1 MAQSRSGK
9 KSTKSSGTK
18 KRTSSSKSSSSR
30 STSARSASSRSSRPS
45 GRAKRRAETPNL
57 ARSVLL
63 VGLSLLCVALVLVP
77 GQNLWRTLRSWY
89 FGVFGVMTYF
99 VGPFLL
105 YLAYLLASGYR
116 VALFAGKVSL
126 MGVLC
131 AGVPVI
137 FSKLNVEGLK
147 AGEVIKM
154 LFTRGGTYYWEGGVL
169 GAPVGATLLALFGRP
184 ASNILM
190 LLVFLLGLMFFF
202 AITPVDVVLFVDT
215 QYKKLQAKRE
225 ERAAAETAYDT
236 RLFHEEPE
244 EESVENLTEAL
255 PDANRPH
262 HPVYDVIAD
271 TSRFPKQAA
280 APVQQPARQYAQPY
294 TAPVTPVVPEAPFT
308 QQPAPQSRAGF
319 DVDLGPDAT
328 EAARVKAETHDPLE
342 PVNIGPG
349 GTFGMDPL
357 SGKTNSPLHYA
368 RPQQAAPAPAPQEDF
383 ELQLE
388 PAEEEP
394 AYTAPYTAPAS
405 YTAPSTS
412 YTAAP
417 ADSAPAPQE
426 PVDEL
431 DALINRAVSGHAP
444 YYAPQEVSAET
455 TLDLPQPTEFETPL
469 TPVPQEPQFDTPLVP
484 VEPEEDLPEPT
495 PVELPQIDMTGRVQ
509 GDTMV
514 ISPADLAAGMAAQ
527 NVAPLGEP
535 TAADASTTPAAAPM
549 PAAPVSPAVPA
560 SPAAIPTLGGSFS
573 DTGSVVSAA
582 WQSGRSVSEM
592 LDAMAS
598 QPAAPSAPA
607 VPVQAPA
614 YTAPA
619 AEPVQEETTPAQT
632 PAYTAPTTPQPAPSA
647 PAYQPAP
654 QPMTRPA
661 AETTQSSFTVPQQGE
676 AARVRVST
684 AVGNSAGAP
693 IHTPPVA
700 AKADPNAMRLPT
712 SEEQP
717 PEPYCYPSLNLF
729 NPTRPDDEAG
739 AAREMKKNADILV
752 NTLDSFGVK
761 TTMLDICRGP
771 SVTRYELQPQ
781 AGIKVSRITSLAD
794 DIALNLATAGVRIEA
809 PIPGKPAVGIEVPNK
824 IRSTVNIRS
833 VFESQN
839 YINMRS
845 PLTMALGKDIAGTAQ
860 VADLCK
866 MPHLLIAGSTG
877 SGKSVCVNSI
887 IISFLFRSGP
897 EDVKLI
903 LIDPKVVELAE
914 YNGIPHLLMP
924 VVTEPRKAA
933 GALGASVA
941 EMERRYKLF
950 AENNVRE
957 IKAYNK
963 LAAQTGMEHL
973 PYIAIV
979 IDELADLMMVAGKE
993 VEDYICRIAQKA
1005 RAAGIHLIVAT
1016 QRPSVD
1022 VITGLIKANIPSR
1035 IAFAVS
1041 SQIDSRTI
1049 LDSGGAEKLLGNG
1062 DMLFLP
1068 VGASKPVRVQGTF
1081 VTDEEIGAV
1090 LSFIKS
1096 TSTAQ
1101 YDEEMIAEM
1110 ERRAVA
1116 EKGSKKG
1123 GDDDGDAGGAL
1134 DAMFEQAVECVIEAG
1149 QASTSLL
1156 QRRCKLGYARA
1167 ARIMDQMEQEKII
1180 GPYEGAK
1187 PRAVLV
1193 TKSEWEER
1201 KLNGRYDE

>member
-1 MAQSRSGK
+1 
-9 KSTKSSGTK
+9 
-18 KRTSSSKSSSSR
+18 
-30 STSARSASSRSSRPS
+30 
-45 GRAKRRAETPNL
+45 
-57 ARSVLL
+57 
-63 VGLSLLCVALVLVP
+63 
-77 GQNLWRTLRSWY
+77 
-89 FGVFGVMTYF
+89 
-99 VGPFLL
+99 
-105 YLAYLLASGYR
+105 
-116 VALFAGKVSL
+116 
-126 MGVLC
+126 
-131 AGVPVI
+131 
-137 FSKLNVEGLK
+137 
-147 AGEVIKM
+147 
-154 LFTRGGTYYWEGGVL
+154 
-169 GAPVGATLLALFGRP
+169 
-184 ASNILM
+184 
-190 LLVFLLGLMFFF
+190 
-202 AITPVDVVLFVDT
+202 
-215 QYKKLQAKRE
+215 
-225 ERAAAETAYDT
+225 
-236 RLFHEEPE
+236 
-244 EESVENLTEAL
+244 
-255 PDANRPH
+255 
-262 HPVYDVIAD
+262 
-271 TSRFPKQAA
+271 
-280 APVQQPARQYAQPY
+280 
-294 TAPVTPVVPEAPFT
+294 
-308 QQPAPQSRAGF
+308 
-319 DVDLGPDAT
+319 
-328 EAARVKAETHDPLE
+328 
-342 PVNIGPG
+342 
-349 GTFGMDPL
+349 
-357 SGKTNSPLHYA
+357 
-368 RPQQAAPAPAPQEDF
+368 
-383 ELQLE
+383 
-388 PAEEEP
+388 
-394 AYTAPYTAPAS
+394 
-405 YTAPSTS
+405 
-412 YTAAP
+412 
-417 ADSAPAPQE
+417 
-426 PVDEL
+426 
-431 DALINRAVSGHAP
+431 
-444 YYAPQEVSAET
+444 
-455 TLDLPQPTEFETPL
+455 
-469 TPVPQEPQFDTPLVP
+469 
-484 VEPEEDLPEPT
+484 
-495 PVELPQIDMTGRVQ
+495 
-509 GDTMV
+509 
-514 ISPADLAAGMAAQ
+514 
-527 NVAPLGEP
+527 
-535 TAADASTTPAAAPM
+535 
-549 PAAPVSPAVPA
+549 
-560 SPAAIPTLGGSFS
+560 
-573 DTGSVVSAA
+573 
-582 WQSGRSVSEM
+582 
-592 LDAMAS
+592 
-598 QPAAPSAPA
+598 
-607 VPVQAPA
+607 
-614 YTAPA
+614 
-619 AEPVQEETTPAQT
+619 
-632 PAYTAPTTPQPAPSA
+632 
-647 PAYQPAP
+647 
-654 QPMTRPA
+654 
-661 AETTQSSFTVPQQGE
+661 
-676 AARVRVST
+676 
-684 AVGNSAGAP
+684 
-693 IHTPPVA
+693 
-700 AKADPNAMRLPT
+700 
-712 SEEQP
+712 
-717 PEPYCYPSLNLF
+717 
-729 NPTRPDDEAG
+729 
-739 AAREMKKNADILV
+739 KKNADILV

-824 IRSTVNIRS
+824 IRSTVNIRA

-845 PLTMALGKDIAGTAQ
+845 PLTMALGKDIAGAAQ

-887 IISFLFRSGP
+887 IISFLFRSSP

-963 LAAQTGMEHL
+963 LAAQAGLEHL

-1049 LDSGGAEKLLGNG
+1049 LDASGAEKLLGYG

-1096 TSTAQ
+1096 TSSTQ

-1123 GDDDGDAGGAL
+1123 GDDDGEAGGAL
-1134 DAMFEQAVECVIEAG
+1134 DPMFEQAVECVIDAG

-1187 PRAVLV
+1187 PRSVLV
-1193 TKSEWEER
+1193 SKAQWEER
-1201 KLNGRYDE
+1201 KLNGQYDEA

>member
-9 KSTKSSGTK
+9 SSGNK
-18 KRTSSSKSSSSR
+18 NRSSSSSKSKSRSSSSR
-30 STSARSASSRSSRPS
+30 SSTTYRASSGKSGQSSLSRSKAQASR
-45 GRAKRRAETPNL
+45 RAQRRAETPNL
-57 ARSVLL
+57 ARSILL
-63 VGLSLLCVALVLVP
+63 AGLGLLCVAMVLVP
-77 GQNLWRTLRSWY
+77 GQNMWKTLRGGL
-89 FGVFGVMTYF
+89 FGIFGVMTYL

-116 VALFAGKVSL
+116 VTLFAGKVAL
-126 MGVLC
+126 MSVLC

-137 FSKLNVEGLK
+137 FSNVSLND
-147 AGEVIKM
+147 ANPWQIIKM
-154 LFTRGGTYYWEGGVL
+154 LFSRGQTNFWEGGVW
-169 GAPVGATLLALFGRP
+169 GAPVGGTLLALFGRP
-184 ASNILM
+184 ASNVIM

-202 AITPVDVVLFVDT
+202 AITPADVVLFVNN
-215 QYKKLQAKRE
+215 QYQKLQQARQDRAE
-225 ERAAAETAYDT
+225 EETAYDT
-236 RLFHEEPE
+236 QLFAQEQEEEPI
-244 EESVENLTEAL
+244 ENLTA
-255 PDANRPH
+255 PAQDNRPH
-262 HPVYDVIAD
+262 HPAYDVIAD
-271 TSRFPKQAA
+271 TGRIPVQPAQPVQPLVQQA
-280 APVQQPARQYAQPY
+280 APVNQPAQPVQSAVPSQPAAS
-294 TAPVTPVVPEAPFT
+294 APVIPNYT
-308 QQPAPQSRAGF
+308 PAPTYAAYAAAAGYTPASYGTPAAESQPRASF
-319 DVDLGPDAT
+319 DVDLGPEAT
-328 EAARVKAETHDPLE
+328 ASAAKAAIEHDPLE
-342 PVNIGPG
+342 PVSIGPG

-357 SGKTNSPLHYA
+357 SHLSDTSHYHA
-368 RPQQAAPAPAPQEDF
+368 AAAEQQPTVQPAADEF
-383 ELQLE
+383 ELKLDD
-388 PAEEEP
+388 PAE
-394 AYTAPYTAPAS
+394 TAPEE
-405 YTAPSTS
+405 
-412 YTAAP
+412 AAG
-417 ADSAPAPQE
+417 
-426 PVDEL
+426 DEL
-431 DALINRAVSGHAP
+431 DNLISRAVSGHAP
-444 YYAPQEVSAET
+444 YYGEQDVSSET
-455 TLDLPQPTEFETPL
+455 TLDLPQESEFSVPL
-469 TPVPQEPQFDTPLVP
+469 TPQPTFDTPLVP
-484 VEPEEDLPEPT
+484 VED
-495 PVELPQIDMTGRVQ
+495 
-509 GDTMV
+509 
-514 ISPADLAAGMAAQ
+514 
-527 NVAPLGEP
+527 
-535 TAADASTTPAAAPM
+535 DASFGIPVDGEEGVFTGTTPAEEPHSAPAASAAP
-549 PAAPVSPAVPA
+549 
-560 SPAAIPTLGGSFS
+560 AIPTIGGSFS
-573 DTGSVVSAA
+573 VNEAVSDA
-582 WQSGRSVSEM
+582 WNSGRPISDV
-592 LDAMAS
+592 LN
-598 QPAAPSAPA
+598 
-607 VPVQAPA
+607 
-614 YTAPA
+614 
-619 AEPVQEETTPAQT
+619 AQ
-632 PAYTAPTTPQPAPSA
+632 PTTPVPQAAPVVPASSVAAAVSAQPQ
-647 PAYQPAP
+647 QP
-654 QPMTRPA
+654 TGT
-661 AETTQSSFTVPQQGE
+661 ESSFVVPQRGE
-676 AARVRVST
+676 AAHLQVST
-684 AVGNSAGAP
+684 SVGNSASAP
-693 IHTPPVA
+693 ISSPPSA
-700 AKADPNAMRLPT
+700 AKADPNTMNLAAMQAEPV
-712 SEEQP
+712 
-717 PEPYCYPSLNLF
+717 EPYCYPSLNLF
-729 NPTRPDDEAG
+729 NATHPDDEAG

-824 IRSTVNIRS
+824 IRSTVNIRA

-845 PLTMALGKDIAGTAQ
+845 PLTMALGKDIAGAAQ

-887 IISFLFRSGP
+887 IISFLFRSSP

-963 LAAQTGMEHL
+963 LAAQTGLEHL

-1049 LDSGGAEKLLGNG
+1049 LDASGAEKLLGNG

-1096 TSTAQ
+1096 TSSTQ

-1123 GDDDGDAGGAL
+1123 SDDDGDTGGAL
-1134 DAMFEQAVECVIEAG
+1134 DPMFEQAVECVIDAG

-1187 PRAVLV
+1187 PRTVLV
-1193 TKSEWEER
+1193 SKAQWEER
-1201 KLNGRYDE
+1201 KLNGQYDEA

>member
-9 KSTKSSGTK
+9 SSGNK
-18 KRTSSSKSSSSR
+18 NRSSSSSKSKSRSSSSRSSTTYRASSNKSGKSSSSR
-30 STSARSASSRSSRPS
+30 SKAQASR
-45 GRAKRRAETPNL
+45 RAQRRAETPNL
-57 ARSVLL
+57 ARSILL
-63 VGLSLLCVALVLVP
+63 AGLGLLCVAMVLVP
-77 GQNLWRTLRSWY
+77 GQNMWKTLRGGL
-89 FGVFGVMTYF
+89 FGIFGVMTYL

-116 VALFAGKVSL
+116 VTLFAGKVAL
-126 MGVLC
+126 MSVLC

-137 FSKLNVEGLK
+137 FSNVSLND
-147 AGEVIKM
+147 ANPWQVIKM
-154 LFTRGGTYYWEGGVL
+154 LYARGQSSFWEGGVW
-169 GAPVGATLLALFGRP
+169 GAPVGGTLLALFGRP
-184 ASNILM
+184 ASNVIM

-202 AITPVDVVLFVDT
+202 AITPADVVLFVNE
-215 QYKKLQAKRE
+215 QYQKLQQARQDRAE
-225 ERAAAETAYDT
+225 EETAYDT
-236 RLFHEEPE
+236 QLFAQEQEEEPI
-244 EESVENLTEAL
+244 ENLTA
-255 PDANRPH
+255 PVQDNRPH
-262 HPVYDVIAD
+262 HPAYDVIAD
-271 TSRFPKQAA
+271 TGRIPVQPVQ
-280 APVQQPARQYAQPY
+280 PVQQPVQQTTQVSQPVQ
-294 TAPVTPVVPEAPFT
+294 PV
-308 QQPAPQSRAGF
+308 QPAAPASQPAASAPIVPDYTPAPTYAAYAAAAGYTPASYGTPAVETQPRASF
-319 DVDLGPDAT
+319 DVDLGPEAT
-328 EAARVKAETHDPLE
+328 ASAAKAAIEHDPLE

-357 SGKTNSPLHYA
+357 SHLSDTSHYH
-368 RPQQAAPAPAPQEDF
+368 
-383 ELQLE
+383 
-388 PAEEEP
+388 
-394 AYTAPYTAPAS
+394 TAPAEQQPAAQPAADEFELKLDDPAE
-405 YTAPSTS
+405 TAPEE
-412 YTAAP
+412 AAG
-417 ADSAPAPQE
+417 
-426 PVDEL
+426 DEL
-431 DALINRAVSGHAP
+431 DSLISRAVSGHAP
-444 YYAPQEVSAET
+444 YYGEQDVSSET
-455 TLDLPQPTEFETPL
+455 TLDLPQESEFSVPL
-469 TPVPQEPQFDTPLVP
+469 TPEPTFDTPLVP
-484 VEPEEDLPEPT
+484 VEDDASFSSSADGEEDT
-495 PVELPQIDMTGRVQ
+495 FSD
-509 GDTMV
+509 D
-514 ISPADLAAGMAAQ
+514 
-527 NVAPLGEP
+527 
-535 TAADASTTPAAAPM
+535 TPAEEPHNTPTTSTAP
-549 PAAPVSPAVPA
+549 
-560 SPAAIPTLGGSFS
+560 AIPTIGGSFS
-573 DTGSVVSAA
+573 VNEAVSNA
-582 WQSGRSVSEM
+582 WNSGRPISDV
-592 LDAMAS
+592 LNAQPVAPV
-598 QPAAPSAPA
+598 QQAAPVVPAATAVAAAAISAQP
-607 VPVQAPA
+607 Q
-614 YTAPA
+614 
-619 AEPVQEETTPAQT
+619 Q
-632 PAYTAPTTPQPAPSA
+632 PTGT
-647 PAYQPAP
+647 
-654 QPMTRPA
+654 
-661 AETTQSSFTVPQQGE
+661 ESSFVVPQRGE
-676 AARVRVST
+676 AAHLQVST
-684 AVGNSAGAP
+684 SVGNSASAP
-693 IHTPPVA
+693 ISSPPSAV
-700 AKADPNAMRLPT
+700 KADPNAMNLAAMQAEPV
-712 SEEQP
+712 
-717 PEPYCYPSLNLF
+717 EPYCYPSLNLF
-729 NPTRPDDEAG
+729 NATRPDDEAG

-824 IRSTVNIRS
+824 IRSTVNIRA

-845 PLTMALGKDIAGTAQ
+845 PLTMALGKDIAGAAQ

-887 IISFLFRSGP
+887 IISFLFRSSP

-963 LAAQTGMEHL
+963 LAAQTGLEHL

-1049 LDSGGAEKLLGNG
+1049 LDASGAEKLLGNG

-1096 TSTAQ
+1096 TSSTQ

-1123 GDDDGDAGGAL
+1123 SDDDGDAGGAL
-1134 DAMFEQAVECVIEAG
+1134 DPMFEQAVECVIDAG

-1193 TKSEWEER
+1193 SKAQWEER
-1201 KLNGRYDE
+1201 KLNGQYDET

>member
-9 KSTKSSGTK
+9 SSGNK
-18 KRTSSSKSSSSR
+18 NRSSSSSKSKSRSSSSR
-30 STSARSASSRSSRPS
+30 SSTTYRASSGKSGQSSSSRSKAQASR
-45 GRAKRRAETPNL
+45 RAQRRAETPNL
-57 ARSVLL
+57 ARSILL
-63 VGLSLLCVALVLVP
+63 AGLGLLCVAMVLVP
-77 GQNLWRTLRSWY
+77 GQNMWKTLRGGL
-89 FGVFGVMTYF
+89 FGIFGVMTYL

-116 VALFAGKVSL
+116 VTLFAGKVAL
-126 MGVLC
+126 MSVLC

-137 FSKLNVEGLK
+137 FSNVSLND
-147 AGEVIKM
+147 ANPWQIIKM
-154 LFTRGGTYYWEGGVL
+154 LFARGQTNFWEGGVW
-169 GAPVGATLLALFGRP
+169 GAPVGGTLLALFGRP
-184 ASNILM
+184 ASNVIM

-202 AITPVDVVLFVDT
+202 AITPADVVLFVNN
-215 QYKKLQAKRE
+215 QYQKLQQARQDRAE
-225 ERAAAETAYDT
+225 EETAYDT
-236 RLFHEEPE
+236 QLFAQEQEEEPI
-244 EESVENLTEAL
+244 ENLTA
-255 PDANRPH
+255 PAQDNRPH
-262 HPVYDVIAD
+262 HPAYDVIAD
-271 TSRFPKQAA
+271 TGRIPVQPAQPVQPLVQQA
-280 APVQQPARQYAQPY
+280 APVNQPAQPVQSAVPSQPAAS
-294 TAPVTPVVPEAPFT
+294 APVIPNYT
-308 QQPAPQSRAGF
+308 PAPTYAAYAAAAGYTPASYGTPAAELQPRASF
-319 DVDLGPDAT
+319 DVDLGPEAT
-328 EAARVKAETHDPLE
+328 ASAAKAAIEHDPLE

-357 SGKTNSPLHYA
+357 SHLSDTSHYHA
-368 RPQQAAPAPAPQEDF
+368 ATADPQPAVQPAADEFELKLDDPAEAAP
-383 ELQLE
+383 
-388 PAEEEP
+388 EE
-394 AYTAPYTAPAS
+394 
-405 YTAPSTS
+405 
-412 YTAAP
+412 AAG
-417 ADSAPAPQE
+417 
-426 PVDEL
+426 DEL
-431 DALINRAVSGHAP
+431 DNLISRAVSGHAP
-444 YYAPQEVSAET
+444 YYGEQDVSSET
-455 TLDLPQPTEFETPL
+455 TLDLPQESEFSVPL
-469 TPVPQEPQFDTPLVP
+469 TPEPTFDTPLVP
-484 VEPEEDLPEPT
+484 VED
-495 PVELPQIDMTGRVQ
+495 
-509 GDTMV
+509 
-514 ISPADLAAGMAAQ
+514 
-527 NVAPLGEP
+527 
-535 TAADASTTPAAAPM
+535 DASFGIPVDGEEGAFTGNTPAEEPHSAPAASAAP
-549 PAAPVSPAVPA
+549 
-560 SPAAIPTLGGSFS
+560 AIPTIGGSFS
-573 DTGSVVSAA
+573 VNEAVSDA
-582 WQSGRSVSEM
+582 WNSGRPISDV
-592 LDAMAS
+592 LN
-598 QPAAPSAPA
+598 
-607 VPVQAPA
+607 
-614 YTAPA
+614 
-619 AEPVQEETTPAQT
+619 AQ
-632 PAYTAPTTPQPAPSA
+632 PTTPVPQAASVVPASSVAAAVSAQPQ
-647 PAYQPAP
+647 QP
-654 QPMTRPA
+654 TGT
-661 AETTQSSFTVPQQGE
+661 ESSFVVPQRGE
-676 AARVRVST
+676 AAHLQVST
-684 AVGNSAGAP
+684 SVGNSASAP
-693 IHTPPVA
+693 ISSPPSA
-700 AKADPNAMRLPT
+700 AKADPNTMNLAAMQAEPV
-712 SEEQP
+712 
-717 PEPYCYPSLNLF
+717 EPYCYPSLNLF
-729 NPTRPDDEAG
+729 NATHPDDEAG

-824 IRSTVNIRS
+824 IRSTVNIRA

-845 PLTMALGKDIAGTAQ
+845 PLTMALGKDIAGAAQ

-887 IISFLFRSGP
+887 IISFLFRSSP

-963 LAAQTGMEHL
+963 LAAQTGLEHL

-1049 LDSGGAEKLLGNG
+1049 LDASGAEKLLGNG

-1096 TSTAQ
+1096 TSSTQ

-1123 GDDDGDAGGAL
+1123 SDDDGDTGGAL
-1134 DAMFEQAVECVIEAG
+1134 DPMFEQAVECVIDAG

-1187 PRAVLV
+1187 PRTVLV
-1193 TKSEWEER
+1193 SKAQWEER
-1201 KLNGRYDE
+1201 KLNGQYDEA

>member
-9 KSTKSSGTK
+9 SSGNK
-18 KRTSSSKSSSSR
+18 NRSSSSSKSKSRSSSSR
-30 STSARSASSRSSRPS
+30 SSTTYRASSGKSGQSSSSRSKAQASR
-45 GRAKRRAETPNL
+45 RAQRRAETPNL
-57 ARSVLL
+57 ARSILL
-63 VGLSLLCVALVLVP
+63 AGLGLLCVAMVLVP
-77 GQNLWRTLRSWY
+77 GQNMWKTLRGGL
-89 FGVFGVMTYF
+89 FGIFGVMTYL

-116 VALFAGKVSL
+116 VTLFAGKVAL
-126 MGVLC
+126 MSVLC

-137 FSKLNVEGLK
+137 FSNVSLND
-147 AGEVIKM
+147 ANPWQIIKM
-154 LFTRGGTYYWEGGVL
+154 LFARGQTNFWEGGVW
-169 GAPVGATLLALFGRP
+169 GAPVGGTLLALFGRP
-184 ASNILM
+184 ASNVIM

-202 AITPVDVVLFVDT
+202 AITPADVVLFVNN
-215 QYKKLQAKRE
+215 QYQKLQQARQDRAE
-225 ERAAAETAYDT
+225 EETAYDT
-236 RLFHEEPE
+236 QLFAQEQEEEPI
-244 EESVENLTEAL
+244 ENLTA
-255 PDANRPH
+255 PAQDNRPH
-262 HPVYDVIAD
+262 HPAYDVIAD
-271 TSRFPKQAA
+271 TGRIPVQPAQPVQPLVQQA
-280 APVQQPARQYAQPY
+280 APVNQPAQPVQPAIPSQPAAS
-294 TAPVTPVVPEAPFT
+294 APVIPNYT
-308 QQPAPQSRAGF
+308 PAPTYAAYAAAAGYTPASYGTPAAESQPRASF
-319 DVDLGPDAT
+319 DVDLGPEAT
-328 EAARVKAETHDPLE
+328 ASAAKAAIEHDPLE
-342 PVNIGPG
+342 PVSIGPG

-357 SGKTNSPLHYA
+357 SHLSDTSHYHA
-368 RPQQAAPAPAPQEDF
+368 ATADPQPAVQPAADEFELKLDDPAKAAP
-383 ELQLE
+383 
-388 PAEEEP
+388 EE
-394 AYTAPYTAPAS
+394 
-405 YTAPSTS
+405 
-412 YTAAP
+412 AAG
-417 ADSAPAPQE
+417 
-426 PVDEL
+426 DEL
-431 DALINRAVSGHAP
+431 DNLISRAVSGHAP
-444 YYAPQEVSAET
+444 YYGEQDVSSET
-455 TLDLPQPTEFETPL
+455 TLDLPQESEFSVPL
-469 TPVPQEPQFDTPLVP
+469 TPEPTFDTPLVP
-484 VEPEEDLPEPT
+484 VED
-495 PVELPQIDMTGRVQ
+495 
-509 GDTMV
+509 
-514 ISPADLAAGMAAQ
+514 
-527 NVAPLGEP
+527 
-535 TAADASTTPAAAPM
+535 DASFGIPVDGEEGVFTGTTPAEEPHSAPAASAAP
-549 PAAPVSPAVPA
+549 
-560 SPAAIPTLGGSFS
+560 AIPTIGGSFS
-573 DTGSVVSAA
+573 VNEAVSDA
-582 WQSGRSVSEM
+582 WNSGRPISDV
-592 LDAMAS
+592 LN
-598 QPAAPSAPA
+598 
-607 VPVQAPA
+607 
-614 YTAPA
+614 
-619 AEPVQEETTPAQT
+619 AQ
-632 PAYTAPTTPQPAPSA
+632 PTTPVPQAAPVVPASSVAAAVSAQPQ
-647 PAYQPAP
+647 QP
-654 QPMTRPA
+654 TGT
-661 AETTQSSFTVPQQGE
+661 ESSFVVPQRGE
-676 AARVRVST
+676 AAHLQVST
-684 AVGNSAGAP
+684 SVGNSASAP
-693 IHTPPVA
+693 ISSPPSA
-700 AKADPNAMRLPT
+700 AKADPNTMNLAAMQAEPV
-712 SEEQP
+712 
-717 PEPYCYPSLNLF
+717 EPYCYPSLNLF
-729 NPTRPDDEAG
+729 NATHPDDEAG

-824 IRSTVNIRS
+824 IRSTVNIRA

-845 PLTMALGKDIAGTAQ
+845 PLTMALGKDIAGAAQ

-887 IISFLFRSGP
+887 IISFLFRSSP

-963 LAAQTGMEHL
+963 LAAQTGLEHL

-1049 LDSGGAEKLLGNG
+1049 LDASGAEKLLGNG

-1096 TSTAQ
+1096 TSSTQ

-1123 GDDDGDAGGAL
+1123 SDDDGDTGGAL
-1134 DAMFEQAVECVIEAG
+1134 DPMFEQAVECVIDAG

-1187 PRAVLV
+1187 PRTVLV
-1193 TKSEWEER
+1193 SKAQWEER
-1201 KLNGRYDE
+1201 KLNGQYDES

>member
-9 KSTKSSGTK
+9 SSGNK
-18 KRTSSSKSSSSR
+18 NRSSSSSKSKSRSSSSR
-30 STSARSASSRSSRPS
+30 SSTTYRASSGKSGQSSSSRSKAQASR
-45 GRAKRRAETPNL
+45 RAQRRAETPNL
-57 ARSVLL
+57 ARSILL
-63 VGLSLLCVALVLVP
+63 AGLGLLCVAMVLVP
-77 GQNLWRTLRSWY
+77 GQNMWKTLRGGL
-89 FGVFGVMTYF
+89 FGIFGVMTYL

-116 VALFAGKVSL
+116 VTLFAGKVAL
-126 MGVLC
+126 MSVLC

-137 FSKLNVEGLK
+137 FSNVSLND
-147 AGEVIKM
+147 ANPWQIIKM
-154 LFTRGGTYYWEGGVL
+154 LFARGQTNFWEGGVW
-169 GAPVGATLLALFGRP
+169 GAPVGGTLLALFGRP
-184 ASNILM
+184 ASNVIM

-202 AITPVDVVLFVDT
+202 AITPADVVLFVNN
-215 QYKKLQAKRE
+215 QYQKLQQARQDRAE
-225 ERAAAETAYDT
+225 EETAYDT
-236 RLFHEEPE
+236 QLFAQEQEEEPI
-244 EESVENLTEAL
+244 ENLTA
-255 PDANRPH
+255 PAQDNRPH
-262 HPVYDVIAD
+262 HPAYDVIAD
-271 TSRFPKQAA
+271 TGRIPVQPAQPVQPLVQQA
-280 APVQQPARQYAQPY
+280 APVNQPTQPVQSAVPSQPAAS
-294 TAPVTPVVPEAPFT
+294 APVIPNYT
-308 QQPAPQSRAGF
+308 PAPTYAAYAAAAGYTPASYGTPAEESKPRASF
-319 DVDLGPDAT
+319 DVDLGPEAT
-328 EAARVKAETHDPLE
+328 ASAAKAAIEHDPLE

-357 SGKTNSPLHYA
+357 SHLSDTSHYHA
-368 RPQQAAPAPAPQEDF
+368 ATADPQPAVQPAADEF
-383 ELQLE
+383 ELKLDD
-388 PAEEEP
+388 PAEVAPEE
-394 AYTAPYTAPAS
+394 
-405 YTAPSTS
+405 
-412 YTAAP
+412 AAG
-417 ADSAPAPQE
+417 
-426 PVDEL
+426 DEL
-431 DALINRAVSGHAP
+431 DNLISRAVSGHAP
-444 YYAPQEVSAET
+444 YYGEQDVSSET
-455 TLDLPQPTEFETPL
+455 TLDLAQESEFSVPL
-469 TPVPQEPQFDTPLVP
+469 TPEPTFDTPLVP
-484 VEPEEDLPEPT
+484 VED
-495 PVELPQIDMTGRVQ
+495 
-509 GDTMV
+509 
-514 ISPADLAAGMAAQ
+514 
-527 NVAPLGEP
+527 
-535 TAADASTTPAAAPM
+535 DASFGIPVDGEEGAFTGNTPAKEPHSAPAASAAP
-549 PAAPVSPAVPA
+549 
-560 SPAAIPTLGGSFS
+560 AIPTIGGSFS
-573 DTGSVVSAA
+573 VNEAVSNAWNSGRPISDVLNAQPATPVPQAAPVVPASSVAAAVSA
-582 WQSGRSVSEM
+582 
-592 LDAMAS
+592 
-598 QPAAPSAPA
+598 QP
-607 VPVQAPA
+607 Q
-614 YTAPA
+614 
-619 AEPVQEETTPAQT
+619 Q
-632 PAYTAPTTPQPAPSA
+632 PTGT
-647 PAYQPAP
+647 
-654 QPMTRPA
+654 
-661 AETTQSSFTVPQQGE
+661 ESSFVVPQRGE
-676 AARVRVST
+676 AAHLQVST
-684 AVGNSAGAP
+684 SVGNSASAP
-693 IHTPPVA
+693 ISSPPSV
-700 AKADPNAMRLPT
+700 AKADPNTMNLAAMQAEPV
-712 SEEQP
+712 
-717 PEPYCYPSLNLF
+717 EPYCYPSLNLF
-729 NPTRPDDEAG
+729 NATRPDDEAG

-761 TTMLDICRGP
+761 TTMLDICGGP

-824 IRSTVNIRS
+824 IRSTVNIRA

-845 PLTMALGKDIAGTAQ
+845 PLTMALGKDIAGAAQ

-887 IISFLFRSGP
+887 IISFLFRSSP

-963 LAAQTGMEHL
+963 LAAQTGLEHL

-1005 RAAGIHLIVAT
+1005 RAAGIHLIVTT

-1049 LDSGGAEKLLGNG
+1049 LDASGAEKLLGNG

-1096 TSTAQ
+1096 TSSTQ

-1123 GDDDGDAGGAL
+1123 SDDDGDTGGAL
-1134 DAMFEQAVECVIEAG
+1134 DPMFEQAVECVIDAG

-1187 PRAVLV
+1187 PRTVLV
-1193 TKSEWEER
+1193 SKAQWEER
-1201 KLNGRYDE
+1201 KLNGQYDEA

>member
-9 KSTKSSGTK
+9 SSGNK
-18 KRTSSSKSSSSR
+18 NRSSSSSKSKSRSSSSR
-30 STSARSASSRSSRPS
+30 SSTTYRASSGKSGQSSSSRSKAQASR
-45 GRAKRRAETPNL
+45 RAQRRAETPNL
-57 ARSVLL
+57 ARSILL
-63 VGLSLLCVALVLVP
+63 AGLGLLCVAMVLVP
-77 GQNLWRTLRSWY
+77 GQNMWKTLRGGL
-89 FGVFGVMTYF
+89 FGIFGVMTYL

-116 VALFAGKVSL
+116 VTLFAGKVAL
-126 MGVLC
+126 MSVLC

-137 FSKLNVEGLK
+137 FSNVSLND
-147 AGEVIKM
+147 ANPWQIIKM
-154 LFTRGGTYYWEGGVL
+154 LFARGQTNFWEGGVW
-169 GAPVGATLLALFGRP
+169 GAPVGGTLLALFGRP
-184 ASNILM
+184 ASNVIM

-202 AITPVDVVLFVDT
+202 AITPADVVLFVNN
-215 QYKKLQAKRE
+215 QYQKLQQARQDRAE
-225 ERAAAETAYDT
+225 EETAYDT
-236 RLFHEEPE
+236 QLFAQEQEEEPI
-244 EESVENLTEAL
+244 ENLTA
-255 PDANRPH
+255 PAQDNRPH
-262 HPVYDVIAD
+262 HPAYDVIAD
-271 TSRFPKQAA
+271 TGRIPVQPAQPVQPLVQQA
-280 APVQQPARQYAQPY
+280 APVNQPAQPVQPAIPSQPAAS
-294 TAPVTPVVPEAPFT
+294 APVIPNYT
-308 QQPAPQSRAGF
+308 PAPTYAAYAAAAGYTPASYGTPAAESQPRASF
-319 DVDLGPDAT
+319 DVDLGPEAT
-328 EAARVKAETHDPLE
+328 ASAAKAAIEHDPLE

-357 SGKTNSPLHYA
+357 SHLSDTSHYHA
-368 RPQQAAPAPAPQEDF
+368 ATADPQPAVQPAADEFELKLDDPAEAAP
-383 ELQLE
+383 
-388 PAEEEP
+388 EE
-394 AYTAPYTAPAS
+394 
-405 YTAPSTS
+405 
-412 YTAAP
+412 AAG
-417 ADSAPAPQE
+417 
-426 PVDEL
+426 DEL
-431 DALINRAVSGHAP
+431 DNLISRAVSGHAP
-444 YYAPQEVSAET
+444 YYGEQDVSSET
-455 TLDLPQPTEFETPL
+455 TLDLPQESEFSVPL
-469 TPVPQEPQFDTPLVP
+469 TPEPTFDTPLVP
-484 VEPEEDLPEPT
+484 VED
-495 PVELPQIDMTGRVQ
+495 
-509 GDTMV
+509 
-514 ISPADLAAGMAAQ
+514 
-527 NVAPLGEP
+527 
-535 TAADASTTPAAAPM
+535 DASFGIPVDGEEGAFTGTTPAEEPHSAPATSAAHT
-549 PAAPVSPAVPA
+549 
-560 SPAAIPTLGGSFS
+560 IPTIGGSFS
-573 DTGSVVSAA
+573 VNEAVSDAWNSGRPISDVLNAQPATPVPQAAPVVPASSVAAAVSA
-582 WQSGRSVSEM
+582 
-592 LDAMAS
+592 
-598 QPAAPSAPA
+598 QP
-607 VPVQAPA
+607 Q
-614 YTAPA
+614 
-619 AEPVQEETTPAQT
+619 Q
-632 PAYTAPTTPQPAPSA
+632 PTGT
-647 PAYQPAP
+647 
-654 QPMTRPA
+654 
-661 AETTQSSFTVPQQGE
+661 ESSFVVPQRGE
-676 AARVRVST
+676 AAHLQVST
-684 AVGNSAGAP
+684 SVGNSASAP
-693 IHTPPVA
+693 ISSPPSA
-700 AKADPNAMRLPT
+700 AKADPNTMNLAAMQAEPV
-712 SEEQP
+712 
-717 PEPYCYPSLNLF
+717 EPYCYPSLNLF
-729 NPTRPDDEAG
+729 NATRPDDEAG

-824 IRSTVNIRS
+824 IRSTVNIRA

-845 PLTMALGKDIAGTAQ
+845 PLTMALGKDIAGAAQ

-887 IISFLFRSGP
+887 IISFLFRSSP

-963 LAAQTGMEHL
+963 LAAQTGLEHL

-1049 LDSGGAEKLLGNG
+1049 LDASGAEKLLGNG

-1096 TSTAQ
+1096 TSSTQ

-1123 GDDDGDAGGAL
+1123 SDDDGDTGGAL
-1134 DAMFEQAVECVIEAG
+1134 DPMFEQAVECVIDAG

-1187 PRAVLV
+1187 PRTVLV
-1193 TKSEWEER
+1193 SKAQWEER
-1201 KLNGRYDE
+1201 KLNGQYDEA

>member
-9 KSTKSSGTK
+9 SSGNK
-18 KRTSSSKSSSSR
+18 NRSSSSSKSKSRSSSSR
-30 STSARSASSRSSRPS
+30 SSTTYRASSGKSGQSSSSRSKAQASR
-45 GRAKRRAETPNL
+45 RAQRRAETPNL
-57 ARSVLL
+57 ARSILL
-63 VGLSLLCVALVLVP
+63 AGLGLLCVAMVLVP
-77 GQNLWRTLRSWY
+77 GQNMWKTLRGGL
-89 FGVFGVMTYF
+89 FGIFGVMTYL

-116 VALFAGKVSL
+116 VTLFAGKVAL
-126 MGVLC
+126 MSVLC

-137 FSKLNVEGLK
+137 FSNVSLND
-147 AGEVIKM
+147 ANPWQIIKM
-154 LFTRGGTYYWEGGVL
+154 LFARGQTTFWEGGVW
-169 GAPVGATLLALFGRP
+169 GAPVGGTLLALFGRP
-184 ASNILM
+184 ASNVIM

-202 AITPVDVVLFVDT
+202 AITPADVVLFVNN
-215 QYKKLQAKRE
+215 QYQKLQQARQDRAE
-225 ERAAAETAYDT
+225 EETAYDT
-236 RLFHEEPE
+236 QLFAQEQEEEPI
-244 EESVENLTEAL
+244 ENLTA
-255 PDANRPH
+255 PAQDNRPH
-262 HPVYDVIAD
+262 HPAYDVIAD
-271 TSRFPKQAA
+271 TGRIPVQPAQPVQPLVQQA
-280 APVQQPARQYAQPY
+280 APVNQPTQPVQSAIPSQPAAS
-294 TAPVTPVVPEAPFT
+294 APVIPNYT
-308 QQPAPQSRAGF
+308 PAPTYAAYAAAAGYTPASYGTPAAESQPRASF
-319 DVDLGPDAT
+319 DVDLGPEAT
-328 EAARVKAETHDPLE
+328 ASAAKAAIEHDPLE

-357 SGKTNSPLHYA
+357 SHLSDTSHYHA
-368 RPQQAAPAPAPQEDF
+368 ATADPQPAVQPAADEFELKLDDPAEAAP
-383 ELQLE
+383 
-388 PAEEEP
+388 EE
-394 AYTAPYTAPAS
+394 
-405 YTAPSTS
+405 
-412 YTAAP
+412 AAG
-417 ADSAPAPQE
+417 
-426 PVDEL
+426 DEL
-431 DALINRAVSGHAP
+431 DNLISRAVSGHAP
-444 YYAPQEVSAET
+444 YYGEQDVSSET
-455 TLDLPQPTEFETPL
+455 TLDLPQESEFSVPL
-469 TPVPQEPQFDTPLVP
+469 TPEPTFDTPLVP
-484 VEPEEDLPEPT
+484 VEDDNSFGIPVDGEEGAF
-495 PVELPQIDMTGRVQ
+495 TG
-509 GDTMV
+509 
-514 ISPADLAAGMAAQ
+514 
-527 NVAPLGEP
+527 N
-535 TAADASTTPAAAPM
+535 TPAEEPHSAPAASAAP
-549 PAAPVSPAVPA
+549 
-560 SPAAIPTLGGSFS
+560 AIPTIGGSFS
-573 DTGSVVSAA
+573 VNEAVSDAWNSGRPISDVLNAQPATPVPQAAPVVPASSVAAAVSA
-582 WQSGRSVSEM
+582 
-592 LDAMAS
+592 
-598 QPAAPSAPA
+598 QP
-607 VPVQAPA
+607 Q
-614 YTAPA
+614 
-619 AEPVQEETTPAQT
+619 Q
-632 PAYTAPTTPQPAPSA
+632 PTGT
-647 PAYQPAP
+647 
-654 QPMTRPA
+654 
-661 AETTQSSFTVPQQGE
+661 ESSFVVPQRGE
-676 AARVRVST
+676 AAHLQVGTS
-684 AVGNSAGAP
+684 VGNSASAP
-693 IHTPPVA
+693 ISSPPSA
-700 AKADPNAMRLPT
+700 AKADPNTMNLAAMQAEPV
-712 SEEQP
+712 
-717 PEPYCYPSLNLF
+717 EPYCYPSLNLF
-729 NPTRPDDEAG
+729 NATRPDDEAG

-824 IRSTVNIRS
+824 IRSTVNIRA

-845 PLTMALGKDIAGTAQ
+845 PLTMALGKDIAGAAQ

-887 IISFLFRSGP
+887 IISFLFRSSP

-963 LAAQTGMEHL
+963 LAAQTGLEHL

-1049 LDSGGAEKLLGNG
+1049 LDASGAEKLLGNG

-1096 TSTAQ
+1096 TSSTQ

-1123 GDDDGDAGGAL
+1123 SDDDGDTGGAL
-1134 DAMFEQAVECVIEAG
+1134 DPMFEQAVECVIDAG

-1187 PRAVLV
+1187 PRTVLV
-1193 TKSEWEER
+1193 SKAQWEER
-1201 KLNGRYDE
+1201 KLNGQYDEA

>member
-9 KSTKSSGTK
+9 SSGNK
-18 KRTSSSKSSSSR
+18 NRSSSSSKSKSRSSSSR
-30 STSARSASSRSSRPS
+30 SSTTYRASSGKSGQSSSSRSKAQASR
-45 GRAKRRAETPNL
+45 RAQRRAETPNL
-57 ARSVLL
+57 ARSILL
-63 VGLSLLCVALVLVP
+63 AGLGLLCVAMVLVP
-77 GQNLWRTLRSWY
+77 GQNMWKTLRGGL
-89 FGVFGVMTYF
+89 FGIFGVMTYL

-116 VALFAGKVSL
+116 VTLFAGKVAL
-126 MGVLC
+126 MSVLC

-137 FSKLNVEGLK
+137 FSNVSLND
-147 AGEVIKM
+147 ANPWQIIKM
-154 LFTRGGTYYWEGGVL
+154 LFARGQTNFWEGGVW
-169 GAPVGATLLALFGRP
+169 GAPVGGTLLALFGRP
-184 ASNILM
+184 ASNVIM

-202 AITPVDVVLFVDT
+202 AITPADVVLFVNN
-215 QYKKLQAKRE
+215 QYQKLQQARQDRAE
-225 ERAAAETAYDT
+225 EETAYDT
-236 RLFHEEPE
+236 QLFAQEQEEEPI
-244 EESVENLTEAL
+244 ENLTA
-255 PDANRPH
+255 PVQDNRPH
-262 HPVYDVIAD
+262 HPAYDVIAD
-271 TSRFPKQAA
+271 TGRIPVQPAQPVQPLVQQA
-280 APVQQPARQYAQPY
+280 APVNQPAQPVQPAIPSQPAAS
-294 TAPVTPVVPEAPFT
+294 APVIPNYT
-308 QQPAPQSRAGF
+308 PAPTYAAYAAAAGYTPASYGTPAAESQPRASF
-319 DVDLGPDAT
+319 DVDLGPEAT
-328 EAARVKAETHDPLE
+328 ASAAKAAIEHDPLE

-357 SGKTNSPLHYA
+357 SHLSDTSHYHA
-368 RPQQAAPAPAPQEDF
+368 ATADPQPAVQPVADEFELKLDDPAEAAP
-383 ELQLE
+383 
-388 PAEEEP
+388 EE
-394 AYTAPYTAPAS
+394 
-405 YTAPSTS
+405 
-412 YTAAP
+412 AAG
-417 ADSAPAPQE
+417 
-426 PVDEL
+426 DEL
-431 DALINRAVSGHAP
+431 DNLISRAVSGHAP
-444 YYAPQEVSAET
+444 YYGEQDVSSET
-455 TLDLPQPTEFETPL
+455 TLDLPQESEFSVPL
-469 TPVPQEPQFDTPLVP
+469 TPEPTFDTPLVP
-484 VEPEEDLPEPT
+484 VED
-495 PVELPQIDMTGRVQ
+495 
-509 GDTMV
+509 
-514 ISPADLAAGMAAQ
+514 
-527 NVAPLGEP
+527 
-535 TAADASTTPAAAPM
+535 DASFGIPVDGEEGAFTGNTPAKEPHSAPAASAAP
-549 PAAPVSPAVPA
+549 
-560 SPAAIPTLGGSFS
+560 AIPTIGGSFS
-573 DTGSVVSAA
+573 VNEAVSDAWNSGRPISDVLNAQPATPVPQAAPVVPASSVAAAVSA
-582 WQSGRSVSEM
+582 
-592 LDAMAS
+592 
-598 QPAAPSAPA
+598 QP
-607 VPVQAPA
+607 Q
-614 YTAPA
+614 
-619 AEPVQEETTPAQT
+619 Q
-632 PAYTAPTTPQPAPSA
+632 PTGT
-647 PAYQPAP
+647 
-654 QPMTRPA
+654 
-661 AETTQSSFTVPQQGE
+661 ESSFVVPQRGE
-676 AARVRVST
+676 AAHLQVST
-684 AVGNSAGAP
+684 SVGNSASAP
-693 IHTPPVA
+693 ISSPPSA
-700 AKADPNAMRLPT
+700 AKADPNTMNLAAMQAEPV
-712 SEEQP
+712 
-717 PEPYCYPSLNLF
+717 EPYCYPSLNLF
-729 NPTRPDDEAG
+729 NATRPDDEAG

-824 IRSTVNIRS
+824 IRSTVNIRA

-845 PLTMALGKDIAGTAQ
+845 PLTMALGKDIAGAAQ

-887 IISFLFRSGP
+887 IISFLFRSSP

-963 LAAQTGMEHL
+963 LAAQTGLEHL

-1049 LDSGGAEKLLGNG
+1049 LDASGAEKLLGNG

-1096 TSTAQ
+1096 TSSTQ

-1123 GDDDGDAGGAL
+1123 SDDDGDTGGAL
-1134 DAMFEQAVECVIEAG
+1134 DPMFEQAVECVIDAG

-1187 PRAVLV
+1187 PRTVLV
-1193 TKSEWEER
+1193 SKAQWEER
-1201 KLNGRYDE
+1201 KLNGQYDEA

>member
-9 KSTKSSGTK
+9 KSTKNSSGK
-18 KRTSSSKSSSSR
+18 KSTASSR
-30 STSARSASSRSSRPS
+30 GAGRSSTGRSASARSGAASRSRQPSR
-45 GRAKRRAETPNL
+45 RAQRRAETPNL
-57 ARSVLL
+57 ARSILL
-63 VGLSLLCVALVLVP
+63 VGLGLLCVALVLVP

-89 FGVFGVMTYF
+89 FGVFGITTYL

-105 YLAYLLASGYR
+105 YLAYLLATGYR
-116 VALFAGKVSL
+116 VALFTGKVSL

-131 AGVPVI
+131 ASVPVI
-137 FSKLNVEGLK
+137 FSNLNIENLK
-147 AGEVIKM
+147 VGEIVKM
-154 LFTRGGTYYWEGGVL
+154 LFTRGGTYFWEGGVL
-169 GAPVGATLLALFGRP
+169 GAPIGATLLALFGRP
-184 ASNILM
+184 ASNIIM
-190 LLVFLLGLMFFF
+190 LLIFLLGLMFFF
-202 AITPVDVVLFVDT
+202 AITPADVVLFVDG
-215 QYKKLQAKRE
+215 QYKTLQAKRE

-236 RLFHEEPE
+236 RLFDQEPE
-244 EESVENLTEAL
+244 EESVENLTGAL
-255 PDANRPH
+255 PDSSRPH

-271 TSRFPKQAA
+271 TSRFPKQTPPAPQQQAA
-280 APVQQPARQYAQPY
+280 YTPPVAPA
-294 TAPVTPVVPEAPFT
+294 VPEAPFAAK
-308 QQPAPQSRAGF
+308 PAAQTHASF
-319 DVDLGPDAT
+319 DVDLGPGAG
-328 EAARVKAETHDPLE
+328 ENARQKAVSADPLE
-342 PVNIGPG
+342 PVSIGPG

-357 SGKTNSPLHYA
+357 SNRANSTLRHTQ
-368 RPQQAAPAPAPQEDF
+368 PQPAPAPKEDF
-383 ELQLE
+383 ELQLQPSSE
-388 PAEEEP
+388 PA
-394 AYTAPYTAPAS
+394 APVYSTPLTPVTPAPAAQAS
-405 YTAPSTS
+405 
-412 YTAAP
+412 
-417 ADSAPAPQE
+417 PAPQ
-426 PVDEL
+426 DEL

-444 YYAPQEVSAET
+444 YYTPQEVSAET

-469 TPVPQEPQFDTPLVP
+469 TPVPQEPKFDTPLIP
-484 VEPEEDLPEPT
+484 VEDEPEPI
-495 PVELPQIDMTGRVQ
+495 PVELPQLDMTGRVQ

-514 ISPADLAAGMAAQ
+514 LSPSDLAAQMAADA
-527 NVAPLGEP
+527 APLG
-535 TAADASTTPAAAPM
+535 TPAAPE
-549 PAAPVSPAVPA
+549 VPAVSAP
-560 SPAAIPTLGGSFS
+560 IPTLGGSFS
-573 DTGSVVSAA
+573 DTGSAVSAA

-592 LDAMAS
+592 LDDMLAET
-598 QPAAPSAPA
+598 PAAPAQPVVEAP
-607 VPVQAPA
+607 
-614 YTAPA
+614 APA
-619 AEPVQEETTPAQT
+619 ADP
-632 PAYTAPTTPQPAPSA
+632 YTAA
-647 PAYQPAP
+647 PAAPA
-654 QPMTRPA
+654 MTRPA
-661 AETTQSSFTVPQQGE
+661 AETTQSSFTVPRQGE
-676 AARVRVST
+676 AARVQVST

-693 IHTPPVA
+693 IHTPPCA
-700 AKADPNAMRLPT
+700 AKADPNTMRLPT

-729 NPTRPDDEAG
+729 NATRPDDEAG

-824 IRSTVNIRS
+824 IRSTVNIRA
-833 VFESQN
+833 VFESQK

-1123 GDDDGDAGGAL
+1123 GDDDGDGGGAL

-1193 TKSEWEER
+1193 TKAEWEER
-1201 KLNGRYDE
+1201 KLNGQYDG

>member
-9 KSTKSSGTK
+9 SSGNK
-18 KRTSSSKSSSSR
+18 NRSSSSSKSKSRSSSSR
-30 STSARSASSRSSRPS
+30 SSTTYRASSGKSGQSSSSRSKAQASR
-45 GRAKRRAETPNL
+45 RAQRRAETPNL
-57 ARSVLL
+57 ARSILL
-63 VGLSLLCVALVLVP
+63 AGLGLLCVAMVLVP
-77 GQNLWRTLRSWY
+77 GQNMWKALRGGL
-89 FGVFGVMTYF
+89 FGIFGVMTYL

-116 VALFAGKVSL
+116 VTLFAGKVTL
-126 MGVLC
+126 MSVLC

-137 FSKLNVEGLK
+137 FSNVTLND
-147 AGEVIKM
+147 ANPWQIIKM
-154 LFTRGGTYYWEGGVL
+154 LFARGQTNFWEGGVW
-169 GAPVGATLLALFGRP
+169 GAPVGGTLLALFGRP
-184 ASNILM
+184 ASNVIM

-202 AITPVDVVLFVDT
+202 AITPADVVLFVNN
-215 QYKKLQAKRE
+215 QYQKLQQARQDRAE
-225 ERAAAETAYDT
+225 EETAYDT
-236 RLFHEEPE
+236 QLFAQEQEEEPI
-244 EESVENLTEAL
+244 ENLTA
-255 PDANRPH
+255 PAQDNRPH
-262 HPVYDVIAD
+262 HPAYDVIAD
-271 TSRFPKQAA
+271 TGRIPVQPAQPVQPLVQQA
-280 APVQQPARQYAQPY
+280 APVNQPAQPVQSAVPSQPAAS
-294 TAPVTPVVPEAPFT
+294 APVIPNYT
-308 QQPAPQSRAGF
+308 PAPTYAAYAAAAGYTPASYGTPAAESQPRASF
-319 DVDLGPDAT
+319 DVDLGPEAT
-328 EAARVKAETHDPLE
+328 ASAAKAAIEHDPLE
-342 PVNIGPG
+342 PISIGPG

-357 SGKTNSPLHYA
+357 SHLSDTSHYHA
-368 RPQQAAPAPAPQEDF
+368 ATADPQPAVQPAADEF
-383 ELQLE
+383 ELKLDD
-388 PAEEEP
+388 PAKATPEE
-394 AYTAPYTAPAS
+394 
-405 YTAPSTS
+405 
-412 YTAAP
+412 AAG
-417 ADSAPAPQE
+417 
-426 PVDEL
+426 DEL
-431 DALINRAVSGHAP
+431 DNLISRAVSGHAP
-444 YYAPQEVSAET
+444 YYGEQDVSSET
-455 TLDLPQPTEFETPL
+455 TLDLPQESEFSVPL
-469 TPVPQEPQFDTPLVP
+469 TPEPTFDTPLVP
-484 VEPEEDLPEPT
+484 VEDDASFGIPVDGEEDAFTGTAPAEEPH
-495 PVELPQIDMTGRVQ
+495 
-509 GDTMV
+509 
-514 ISPADLAAGMAAQ
+514 S
-527 NVAPLGEP
+527 
-535 TAADASTTPAAAPM
+535 TPAASAAPAIPTIGGSFSVNEAVSDAWNSGRPISDVLNAQ
-549 PAAPVSPAVPA
+549 PAAPVPQAAPVVPA
-560 SPAAIPTLGGSFS
+560 SSVAAA
-573 DTGSVVSAA
+573 VSA
-582 WQSGRSVSEM
+582 
-592 LDAMAS
+592 
-598 QPAAPSAPA
+598 QP
-607 VPVQAPA
+607 Q
-614 YTAPA
+614 
-619 AEPVQEETTPAQT
+619 Q
-632 PAYTAPTTPQPAPSA
+632 PTGT
-647 PAYQPAP
+647 
-654 QPMTRPA
+654 
-661 AETTQSSFTVPQQGE
+661 ESSFVVPQRGE
-676 AARVRVST
+676 AAHLQVST
-684 AVGNSAGAP
+684 SVGNSASAP
-693 IHTPPVA
+693 ISSPPSA
-700 AKADPNAMRLPT
+700 AKADPNTMNLAAMQAEPV
-712 SEEQP
+712 
-717 PEPYCYPSLNLF
+717 EPYCYPSLNLF
-729 NPTRPDDEAG
+729 NATRPDDEAG

-824 IRSTVNIRS
+824 IRSTVNIRA

-845 PLTMALGKDIAGTAQ
+845 PLTMALGKDIAGAAQ

-887 IISFLFRSGP
+887 IISFLFRSSP

-963 LAAQTGMEHL
+963 LAAQTGLEHL

-1049 LDSGGAEKLLGNG
+1049 LDASGAEKLLGNG

-1096 TSTAQ
+1096 TSSTQ

-1123 GDDDGDAGGAL
+1123 SDDDGDTGGAL
-1134 DAMFEQAVECVIEAG
+1134 DPMFEQAVECVIDAG

-1187 PRAVLV
+1187 PRTVLV
-1193 TKSEWEER
+1193 SKAQWEER
-1201 KLNGRYDE
+1201 KLNGQYDEA

>member
-9 KSTKSSGTK
+9 SSGNK
-18 KRTSSSKSSSSR
+18 NRSSSSSKSKSRSSSSR
-30 STSARSASSRSSRPS
+30 SSTTYRASSGKSGQSSSSRSKAQASR
-45 GRAKRRAETPNL
+45 RAQRRAETPNL
-57 ARSVLL
+57 ARSILL
-63 VGLSLLCVALVLVP
+63 AGLGLLCVAMVLVP
-77 GQNLWRTLRSWY
+77 GQNMWKTLRGGL
-89 FGVFGVMTYF
+89 FGIFGVMTYL

-116 VALFAGKVSL
+116 VTLFAGKVAL
-126 MGVLC
+126 MSVLC

-137 FSKLNVEGLK
+137 FSNVSLND
-147 AGEVIKM
+147 ANPWQIIKM
-154 LFTRGGTYYWEGGVL
+154 LFARGQTNFWEGGIW
-169 GAPVGATLLALFGRP
+169 GAPVGGTLLALFGRP
-184 ASNILM
+184 ASNVIM

-202 AITPVDVVLFVDT
+202 AITPADVVLFVNN
-215 QYKKLQAKRE
+215 QYQKLQQARQDRAE
-225 ERAAAETAYDT
+225 EETAYDT
-236 RLFHEEPE
+236 QLFAQEQEEEPI
-244 EESVENLTEAL
+244 ENLTA
-255 PDANRPH
+255 PAQDNRPH
-262 HPVYDVIAD
+262 HPAYDVIAD
-271 TSRFPKQAA
+271 TGRIPVQPAQPVQPLVQQA
-280 APVQQPARQYAQPY
+280 APVNQPAQPVQSVVPSQPAAS
-294 TAPVTPVVPEAPFT
+294 APVIPNYT
-308 QQPAPQSRAGF
+308 PAPTYAAYAAAAGYTPASYGTPAAESQPRASF
-319 DVDLGPDAT
+319 DVDLGPEAT
-328 EAARVKAETHDPLE
+328 ASAAKAAIEHDPLE
-342 PVNIGPG
+342 PVSIGPG

-357 SGKTNSPLHYA
+357 SHLSDTSHYHA
-368 RPQQAAPAPAPQEDF
+368 ATADPQPAVQPAADEF
-383 ELQLE
+383 ELKLDD
-388 PAEEEP
+388 PAE
-394 AYTAPYTAPAS
+394 TAPEE
-405 YTAPSTS
+405 
-412 YTAAP
+412 AAG
-417 ADSAPAPQE
+417 
-426 PVDEL
+426 DEL
-431 DALINRAVSGHAP
+431 DNLISRAVSGHAP
-444 YYAPQEVSAET
+444 YYGEQDVSSET
-455 TLDLPQPTEFETPL
+455 TLDLPQESEFSVPL
-469 TPVPQEPQFDTPLVP
+469 TPEPTFDTPLVP
-484 VEPEEDLPEPT
+484 VED
-495 PVELPQIDMTGRVQ
+495 
-509 GDTMV
+509 
-514 ISPADLAAGMAAQ
+514 
-527 NVAPLGEP
+527 
-535 TAADASTTPAAAPM
+535 DASFGIPVDGEEGVFTGTTPAEEPHNTPAASAAP
-549 PAAPVSPAVPA
+549 
-560 SPAAIPTLGGSFS
+560 AIPTIGGSFS
-573 DTGSVVSAA
+573 VNEAVSDA
-582 WQSGRSVSEM
+582 WNSGRPISDV
-592 LDAMAS
+592 LN
-598 QPAAPSAPA
+598 
-607 VPVQAPA
+607 
-614 YTAPA
+614 
-619 AEPVQEETTPAQT
+619 AQ
-632 PAYTAPTTPQPAPSA
+632 PTTPVPQAAPVVPASSVAAAVSAQPQ
-647 PAYQPAP
+647 QP
-654 QPMTRPA
+654 TGT
-661 AETTQSSFTVPQQGE
+661 ESSFVVPQRGE
-676 AARVRVST
+676 AAHLQVST
-684 AVGNSAGAP
+684 SVGNSASAP
-693 IHTPPVA
+693 ISSPPSA
-700 AKADPNAMRLPT
+700 AKADPNTMNLAAMQAEPV
-712 SEEQP
+712 
-717 PEPYCYPSLNLF
+717 EPYCYPSLNLF
-729 NPTRPDDEAG
+729 NATHPDDEAG

-824 IRSTVNIRS
+824 IRSTVNIRA

-845 PLTMALGKDIAGTAQ
+845 PLTMALGKDIAGAAQ

-887 IISFLFRSGP
+887 IISFLFRSSP

-963 LAAQTGMEHL
+963 LAAQTGLEHL

-1049 LDSGGAEKLLGNG
+1049 LDASGAEKLLGNG

-1096 TSTAQ
+1096 TSSTQ

-1123 GDDDGDAGGAL
+1123 SDDDGDTGGAL
-1134 DAMFEQAVECVIEAG
+1134 DPMFEQAVECVIDAG

-1187 PRAVLV
+1187 PRTVLV
-1193 TKSEWEER
+1193 SKAQWEER
-1201 KLNGRYDE
+1201 KLNGQYDEA

>member
-9 KSTKSSGTK
+9 SSGNK
-18 KRTSSSKSSSSR
+18 NRSSSSSKSKSRSSSSRASTTYRASSGKSGKSSSSR
-30 STSARSASSRSSRPS
+30 SKAQASR
-45 GRAKRRAETPNL
+45 RAQRRAETPNL
-57 ARSVLL
+57 ARSILL
-63 VGLSLLCVALVLVP
+63 AGLGLLCVAMVLVP
-77 GQNLWRTLRSWY
+77 GQNMWKTLRGGL
-89 FGVFGVMTYF
+89 FGIFGVMTYL

-105 YLAYLLASGYR
+105 YLAYLLASGYH
-116 VALFAGKVSL
+116 VTLFAGKVTL
-126 MGVLC
+126 MSVLC

-137 FSKLNVEGLK
+137 FSNVSLND
-147 AGEVIKM
+147 ANPWQVIKM
-154 LFTRGGTYYWEGGVL
+154 LYARGQTSFWEGGVW
-169 GAPVGATLLALFGRP
+169 GAPVGGTLLALFGRP
-184 ASNILM
+184 ASNVIM

-202 AITPVDVVLFVDT
+202 AITPADVVLFVND
-215 QYKKLQAKRE
+215 QYQKLQQARQDRAE
-225 ERAAAETAYDT
+225 EETAYDT
-236 RLFHEEPE
+236 QLFAQEQEEEPI
-244 EESVENLTEAL
+244 ENLTA
-255 PDANRPH
+255 PVQDNRPH
-262 HPVYDVIAD
+262 HPAYDVIAD
-271 TSRFPKQAA
+271 TGRIPVQPAQ
-280 APVQQPARQYAQPY
+280 PVQQPVPQA
-294 TAPVTPVVPEAPFT
+294 APVSQPVQPV
-308 QQPAPQSRAGF
+308 QPAAPVSQPAASAPVIPGYTPAPTYAAYAAAAGYTPASYGSSAAETQPRASF
-319 DVDLGPDAT
+319 DVDLGPEAT
-328 EAARVKAETHDPLE
+328 ASAAKAAIEHDPLE

-357 SGKTNSPLHYA
+357 SHLSDTSHYH
-368 RPQQAAPAPAPQEDF
+368 AATVEEPPAAQPAADEF
-383 ELQLE
+383 ELKLDD
-388 PAEEEP
+388 PAE
-394 AYTAPYTAPAS
+394 TAPEE
-405 YTAPSTS
+405 
-412 YTAAP
+412 AAG
-417 ADSAPAPQE
+417 
-426 PVDEL
+426 DEL
-431 DALINRAVSGHAP
+431 DSLISRAVSGHAP
-444 YYAPQEVSAET
+444 YYGEQDVSSET
-455 TLDLPQPTEFETPL
+455 TLDLPQESEFSVPL
-469 TPVPQEPQFDTPLVP
+469 TPEPTFDTPLVP
-484 VEPEEDLPEPT
+484 VDD
-495 PVELPQIDMTGRVQ
+495 DMST
-509 GDTMV
+509 D
-514 ISPADLAAGMAAQ
+514 ISMDSEQDAFAD
-527 NVAPLGEP
+527 
-535 TAADASTTPAAAPM
+535 DASIEEPYNAPAAN
-549 PAAPVSPAVPA
+549 AAP
-560 SPAAIPTLGGSFS
+560 AIPTIGGSFS
-573 DTGSVVSAA
+573 INEAVSDA
-582 WQSGRSVSEM
+582 WNSGRPISEV
-592 LDAMAS
+592 LNA
-598 QPAAPSAPA
+598 QPAAPIPQAT
-607 VPVQAPA
+607 PVV
-614 YTAPA
+614 PA
-619 AEPVQEETTPAQT
+619 ATAVAAAAISAQ
-632 PAYTAPTTPQPAPSA
+632 PQQPTGT
-647 PAYQPAP
+647 
-654 QPMTRPA
+654 
-661 AETTQSSFTVPQQGE
+661 ESSFVVPQRGE
-676 AARVRVST
+676 AAHLQVST
-684 AVGNSAGAP
+684 SVGNSASAP
-693 IHTPPVA
+693 ISSPPSA
-700 AKADPNAMRLPT
+700 AKADPNAMNLAAMQAEPV
-712 SEEQP
+712 
-717 PEPYCYPSLNLF
+717 EPYCYPSLNLF
-729 NPTRPDDEAG
+729 NATRPDDEAG

-824 IRSTVNIRS
+824 IRSTVNIRA

-845 PLTMALGKDIAGTAQ
+845 PLTMALGKDIAGAAQ

-887 IISFLFRSGP
+887 IISFLFRSSP

-963 LAAQTGMEHL
+963 LAAQTGLEHL

-1049 LDSGGAEKLLGNG
+1049 LDASGAEKLLGNG

-1096 TSTAQ
+1096 TSSTQ

-1123 GDDDGDAGGAL
+1123 SDDDGDAGGAL
-1134 DAMFEQAVECVIEAG
+1134 DPMFEQAVECVIDAG

-1193 TKSEWEER
+1193 SKAQWEER
-1201 KLNGRYDE
+1201 KLNGQYDEA

>member
-9 KSTKSSGTK
+9 SSGNK
-18 KRTSSSKSSSSR
+18 NRSSSSSKSKSRSSSSR
-30 STSARSASSRSSRPS
+30 SSTTYRASSGKSGQSSSSRSKAQASR
-45 GRAKRRAETPNL
+45 RAQRRAETPNL
-57 ARSVLL
+57 ARSILL
-63 VGLSLLCVALVLVP
+63 AGLGLLCVAMVLVP
-77 GQNLWRTLRSWY
+77 GQNMWKTLRGGL
-89 FGVFGVMTYF
+89 FGIFGVMTYL

-116 VALFAGKVSL
+116 VTLFAGKVAL
-126 MGVLC
+126 MSVLC

-137 FSKLNVEGLK
+137 FSNVSLND
-147 AGEVIKM
+147 ANPWQIIKM
-154 LFTRGGTYYWEGGVL
+154 LFARGQTNFWEGGVW
-169 GAPVGATLLALFGRP
+169 GAPVGGTLLALFGRP
-184 ASNILM
+184 ASNVIM

-202 AITPVDVVLFVDT
+202 AITPADVVLFVNN
-215 QYKKLQAKRE
+215 QYQKLQQARQDRAE
-225 ERAAAETAYDT
+225 EETAYDT
-236 RLFHEEPE
+236 QLFAQEQEEEPI
-244 EESVENLTEAL
+244 ENLTA
-255 PDANRPH
+255 PAQDNRPH
-262 HPVYDVIAD
+262 HPAYDVIAD
-271 TSRFPKQAA
+271 TGRIPVQPAQPVQPLVQQA
-280 APVQQPARQYAQPY
+280 APVNQPAQPVQSAVPSQPAAS
-294 TAPVTPVVPEAPFT
+294 APVIPNYT
-308 QQPAPQSRAGF
+308 PAPTYAAYAAAAGYTPASYGTPAAESQPRASF
-319 DVDLGPDAT
+319 DVDLGPEAT
-328 EAARVKAETHDPLE
+328 ASAAKAAIEHDPLE

-357 SGKTNSPLHYA
+357 SHLSDTSHYHA
-368 RPQQAAPAPAPQEDF
+368 ATADPQPAVQPAADEF
-383 ELQLE
+383 ELKLDD
-388 PAEEEP
+388 PAE
-394 AYTAPYTAPAS
+394 TAPEE
-405 YTAPSTS
+405 
-412 YTAAP
+412 AAG
-417 ADSAPAPQE
+417 
-426 PVDEL
+426 DEL
-431 DALINRAVSGHAP
+431 DNLISRAVSGHAP
-444 YYAPQEVSAET
+444 YYGEQDVSSET
-455 TLDLPQPTEFETPL
+455 TLDLPQESEFSVPL
-469 TPVPQEPQFDTPLVP
+469 TPQPTFDTPLVP
-484 VEPEEDLPEPT
+484 VE
-495 PVELPQIDMTGRVQ
+495 G
-509 GDTMV
+509 
-514 ISPADLAAGMAAQ
+514 
-527 NVAPLGEP
+527 
-535 TAADASTTPAAAPM
+535 DASFDIPVDGEECVFTGTTPAKEPHSAPAASAAP
-549 PAAPVSPAVPA
+549 
-560 SPAAIPTLGGSFS
+560 AIPTIGGSFS
-573 DTGSVVSAA
+573 VNEAVSDA
-582 WQSGRSVSEM
+582 WNSGRPISDV
-592 LDAMAS
+592 LN
-598 QPAAPSAPA
+598 
-607 VPVQAPA
+607 
-614 YTAPA
+614 
-619 AEPVQEETTPAQT
+619 AQ
-632 PAYTAPTTPQPAPSA
+632 PTTPVPQAAPVVPASSVAAAVSAQPQ
-647 PAYQPAP
+647 QP
-654 QPMTRPA
+654 TGT
-661 AETTQSSFTVPQQGE
+661 ESSFVVPQRGE
-676 AARVRVST
+676 AAHLQVST
-684 AVGNSAGAP
+684 SVGNSASAP
-693 IHTPPVA
+693 ISSPPSA
-700 AKADPNAMRLPT
+700 AKADPNTMNLAAMQAEPV
-712 SEEQP
+712 
-717 PEPYCYPSLNLF
+717 EPYCYPSLNLF
-729 NPTRPDDEAG
+729 NATHPDDEAG

-824 IRSTVNIRS
+824 IRSTVNIRA

-845 PLTMALGKDIAGTAQ
+845 PLTMALGKDIAGAAQ

-887 IISFLFRSGP
+887 IISFLFRSSP

-963 LAAQTGMEHL
+963 LAAQTGLEHL

-1049 LDSGGAEKLLGNG
+1049 LDASGAEKLLGNG

-1096 TSTAQ
+1096 TSSTQ

-1123 GDDDGDAGGAL
+1123 SDDDGDTGGAL
-1134 DAMFEQAVECVIEAG
+1134 DPMFEQAVECVIDAG

-1187 PRAVLV
+1187 PRTVLV
-1193 TKSEWEER
+1193 SRAQWEER
-1201 KLNGRYDE
+1201 KLNGRYDEA

>member
-9 KSTKSSGTK
+9 SSGNK
-18 KRTSSSKSSSSR
+18 NRSSSSSKSKSRSSSSR
-30 STSARSASSRSSRPS
+30 SSTTYRASSGKSGQSSSSRSKAQASR
-45 GRAKRRAETPNL
+45 RAQRRAETPNL
-57 ARSVLL
+57 ARSILL
-63 VGLSLLCVALVLVP
+63 AGLGLLCVAMVLVP
-77 GQNLWRTLRSWY
+77 GQNMWKTLRGGL
-89 FGVFGVMTYF
+89 FGIFGVMTYL

-116 VALFAGKVSL
+116 VTLFAGKVAL
-126 MGVLC
+126 MSVLC

-137 FSKLNVEGLK
+137 FSNVSLN
-147 AGEVIKM
+147 AANPWQIIKM
-154 LFTRGGTYYWEGGVL
+154 LFARGQTNFWEGGVW
-169 GAPVGATLLALFGRP
+169 GAPVGGTLLALFGRP
-184 ASNILM
+184 ASNVIM

-202 AITPVDVVLFVDT
+202 AITPADVVLFVNN
-215 QYKKLQAKRE
+215 QYRKLQQARQDRAE
-225 ERAAAETAYDT
+225 EETAYDT
-236 RLFHEEPE
+236 QLFAQEQEEEPI
-244 EESVENLTEAL
+244 ENLTA
-255 PDANRPH
+255 PVQDNRPH
-262 HPVYDVIAD
+262 HPAYDVIAD
-271 TSRFPKQAA
+271 TGRIPVQPAQPVQPSVQQA
-280 APVQQPARQYAQPY
+280 APVSQPAQPVQPAVPSQPAAS
-294 TAPVTPVVPEAPFT
+294 APVIPNYT
-308 QQPAPQSRAGF
+308 PAPTYAAYAAAAGYTPASYGTPAAESQPRASF
-319 DVDLGPDAT
+319 DVDLGPEAT
-328 EAARVKAETHDPLE
+328 ASAAKAAIEHDPLE

-357 SGKTNSPLHYA
+357 SHLSDTSHYHA
-368 RPQQAAPAPAPQEDF
+368 AAAEPQPTVQPAADEFELKLDDPAEAAP
-383 ELQLE
+383 
-388 PAEEEP
+388 EE
-394 AYTAPYTAPAS
+394 
-405 YTAPSTS
+405 
-412 YTAAP
+412 AAG
-417 ADSAPAPQE
+417 
-426 PVDEL
+426 DEL
-431 DALINRAVSGHAP
+431 DNLISRAVSGHAP
-444 YYAPQEVSAET
+444 YYGEQDVSSET
-455 TLDLPQPTEFETPL
+455 MLDLPQESEFSVPL
-469 TPVPQEPQFDTPLVP
+469 TPEPTFDTPLVP
-484 VEPEEDLPEPT
+484 VED
-495 PVELPQIDMTGRVQ
+495 
-509 GDTMV
+509 
-514 ISPADLAAGMAAQ
+514 
-527 NVAPLGEP
+527 
-535 TAADASTTPAAAPM
+535 DASFGIPVDGEDEAFTGNTPAEEPHSAPAASAAPAIPTIGGSFSVNEAVSNAWNSGRPISDVLNAQ
-549 PAAPVSPAVPA
+549 PAAPVPQAAPVVTA
-560 SPAAIPTLGGSFS
+560 SSVAAT
-573 DTGSVVSAA
+573 VSA
-582 WQSGRSVSEM
+582 
-592 LDAMAS
+592 
-598 QPAAPSAPA
+598 QP
-607 VPVQAPA
+607 Q
-614 YTAPA
+614 
-619 AEPVQEETTPAQT
+619 Q
-632 PAYTAPTTPQPAPSA
+632 PTGT
-647 PAYQPAP
+647 
-654 QPMTRPA
+654 
-661 AETTQSSFTVPQQGE
+661 ESSFVVPQRGE
-676 AARVRVST
+676 AAHLQVST
-684 AVGNSAGAP
+684 SVGNSASAP
-693 IHTPPVA
+693 ISSPPSA
-700 AKADPNAMRLPT
+700 AKADPNAMNLAAMQAEPV
-712 SEEQP
+712 
-717 PEPYCYPSLNLF
+717 EPYCYPSLNLF
-729 NPTRPDDEAG
+729 NATRPDDEAG

-824 IRSTVNIRS
+824 IRSTVNIRA

-845 PLTMALGKDIAGTAQ
+845 PLTMALGKDIAGAAQ

-887 IISFLFRSGP
+887 IISFLFRSSP

-963 LAAQTGMEHL
+963 LAAQTGLEHL

-1049 LDSGGAEKLLGNG
+1049 LDASGAEKLLGNG

-1096 TSTAQ
+1096 TSSTQ

-1123 GDDDGDAGGAL
+1123 SDDDGDTGGAL
-1134 DAMFEQAVECVIEAG
+1134 DPMFEQAVECVIDAG

-1187 PRAVLV
+1187 PRTVLV
-1193 TKSEWEER
+1193 SKAQWEER
-1201 KLNGRYDE
+1201 KLNGQYDEA

>member
-9 KSTKSSGTK
+9 SSGNK
-18 KRTSSSKSSSSR
+18 NRSSSSSKSKSRSSSSR
-30 STSARSASSRSSRPS
+30 SSTTYRASSGKSGQSSSSRSKAQASR
-45 GRAKRRAETPNL
+45 RAQRRAETPNL
-57 ARSVLL
+57 ARSILL
-63 VGLSLLCVALVLVP
+63 AGLGLLCVAMVLVP
-77 GQNLWRTLRSWY
+77 GQNMWKTLRGGL
-89 FGVFGVMTYF
+89 FGIFGVMTYL

-116 VALFAGKVSL
+116 VTLFAGKVAL
-126 MGVLC
+126 MSVLC

-137 FSKLNVEGLK
+137 FSNVSLND
-147 AGEVIKM
+147 ANPWQIIKM
-154 LFTRGGTYYWEGGVL
+154 LFARGQTNFWEGGVW
-169 GAPVGATLLALFGRP
+169 GAPVGGTLLALFGRP
-184 ASNILM
+184 ASNVIM

-202 AITPVDVVLFVDT
+202 AITPADVVLFVNN
-215 QYKKLQAKRE
+215 QYQKLQQARQDRAE
-225 ERAAAETAYDT
+225 EETAYDT
-236 RLFHEEPE
+236 QLFAQEQEEEPL
-244 EESVENLTEAL
+244 ENLTA
-255 PDANRPH
+255 PVQDNRPH
-262 HPVYDVIAD
+262 HPAYDVIAD
-271 TSRFPKQAA
+271 TGRIPVQPAQPVQPLVQQA
-280 APVQQPARQYAQPY
+280 APVNQPAQPVQPAIPSQPAAS
-294 TAPVTPVVPEAPFT
+294 APVIPNYT
-308 QQPAPQSRAGF
+308 PAPTYAAYAAAAGYTPASYGTPAAESQPRASF
-319 DVDLGPDAT
+319 DVDLGPEAT
-328 EAARVKAETHDPLE
+328 ASAAKAAIEHDPLE

-357 SGKTNSPLHYA
+357 SHLSDTSHYHA
-368 RPQQAAPAPAPQEDF
+368 ATADPQPAVQPVADEFELKLDDPAEAAP
-383 ELQLE
+383 
-388 PAEEEP
+388 EE
-394 AYTAPYTAPAS
+394 
-405 YTAPSTS
+405 
-412 YTAAP
+412 AAG
-417 ADSAPAPQE
+417 
-426 PVDEL
+426 DEL
-431 DALINRAVSGHAP
+431 DNLISRAVSGHAP
-444 YYAPQEVSAET
+444 YYGEQDVSSET
-455 TLDLPQPTEFETPL
+455 TLDLPQESEFSVPL
-469 TPVPQEPQFDTPLVP
+469 TPEPTFDTPLVP
-484 VEPEEDLPEPT
+484 VED
-495 PVELPQIDMTGRVQ
+495 
-509 GDTMV
+509 
-514 ISPADLAAGMAAQ
+514 
-527 NVAPLGEP
+527 
-535 TAADASTTPAAAPM
+535 DASFGIPVDGEEGAFTGNTPAKEPHSAPAASAAP
-549 PAAPVSPAVPA
+549 
-560 SPAAIPTLGGSFS
+560 AIPTIGGSFS
-573 DTGSVVSAA
+573 VNEAVSNAWNSGRPISDVLNAQPATPVPQAAPVVPASSVAAAVSA
-582 WQSGRSVSEM
+582 
-592 LDAMAS
+592 
-598 QPAAPSAPA
+598 QP
-607 VPVQAPA
+607 Q
-614 YTAPA
+614 
-619 AEPVQEETTPAQT
+619 Q
-632 PAYTAPTTPQPAPSA
+632 PTGT
-647 PAYQPAP
+647 
-654 QPMTRPA
+654 
-661 AETTQSSFTVPQQGE
+661 ESSFVVPQRGE
-676 AARVRVST
+676 AAHLQVST
-684 AVGNSAGAP
+684 SVGNSASAP
-693 IHTPPVA
+693 ISSPPSA
-700 AKADPNAMRLPT
+700 AKADPNTMNLAAMQAEPV
-712 SEEQP
+712 
-717 PEPYCYPSLNLF
+717 EPYCYPSLNLF
-729 NPTRPDDEAG
+729 NATRPDDEAG

-824 IRSTVNIRS
+824 IRSTVNIRA

-845 PLTMALGKDIAGTAQ
+845 PLTMALGKDIAGAAQ

-887 IISFLFRSGP
+887 IISFLFRSSP

-963 LAAQTGMEHL
+963 LAAQTGLEHL

-1049 LDSGGAEKLLGNG
+1049 LDASGAEKLLGNG

-1096 TSTAQ
+1096 TSSTQ

-1123 GDDDGDAGGAL
+1123 SDDDGDTGGAL
-1134 DAMFEQAVECVIEAG
+1134 DPMFEQAVECVIDAG

-1187 PRAVLV
+1187 PRTVLV
-1193 TKSEWEER
+1193 SKAQWEER
-1201 KLNGRYDE
+1201 KLNGQYDEA

>member
-9 KSTKSSGTK
+9 SSGNK
-18 KRTSSSKSSSSR
+18 NRSSSSSKSKSRSSSSR
-30 STSARSASSRSSRPS
+30 SSTTYRASSGKSGQSSSSRSKAQASR
-45 GRAKRRAETPNL
+45 RAQRRAETPNL
-57 ARSVLL
+57 ARSILL
-63 VGLSLLCVALVLVP
+63 AGLGLLCVAMVLVP
-77 GQNLWRTLRSWY
+77 GQNMWKTLRGGL
-89 FGVFGVMTYF
+89 FGIFGVMTYL

-116 VALFAGKVSL
+116 VTLFAGKVAL
-126 MGVLC
+126 MSVLC

-137 FSKLNVEGLK
+137 FSNVSLND
-147 AGEVIKM
+147 ANPWQIIKM
-154 LFTRGGTYYWEGGVL
+154 LFARGQTNFWEGGVW
-169 GAPVGATLLALFGRP
+169 GAPVGGTLLALFGRP
-184 ASNILM
+184 ASNVIM

-202 AITPVDVVLFVDT
+202 AITPADVVLFVNN
-215 QYKKLQAKRE
+215 QYQKLQQARQDRAE
-225 ERAAAETAYDT
+225 EETAYDT
-236 RLFHEEPE
+236 QLFAQEQEEEPI
-244 EESVENLTEAL
+244 ENLTA
-255 PDANRPH
+255 PAQDNRPH
-262 HPVYDVIAD
+262 HPAYDVIAD
-271 TSRFPKQAA
+271 TGRIPVQPAQPVQPLVQQA
-280 APVQQPARQYAQPY
+280 APVNQPAQPVQPAIPSQPAAS
-294 TAPVTPVVPEAPFT
+294 APVIPNYT
-308 QQPAPQSRAGF
+308 PAPTYAAYAAAAGYTPASYGTPAAESQPRASF
-319 DVDLGPDAT
+319 DVDLGPEAT
-328 EAARVKAETHDPLE
+328 ASAAKAAIEHDPLE

-357 SGKTNSPLHYA
+357 SHLSDTSHYHA
-368 RPQQAAPAPAPQEDF
+368 AAAEQQPTVQPATDEF
-383 ELQLE
+383 ELKLDD
-388 PAEEEP
+388 PAE
-394 AYTAPYTAPAS
+394 TAPEE
-405 YTAPSTS
+405 
-412 YTAAP
+412 AAG
-417 ADSAPAPQE
+417 
-426 PVDEL
+426 DEL
-431 DALINRAVSGHAP
+431 DNLISRAVSGHAP
-444 YYAPQEVSAET
+444 YYGEQDVSSET
-455 TLDLPQPTEFETPL
+455 TLDLPQESEFSVPL
-469 TPVPQEPQFDTPLVP
+469 TPEPTFDTPLVP
-484 VEPEEDLPEPT
+484 VED
-495 PVELPQIDMTGRVQ
+495 
-509 GDTMV
+509 
-514 ISPADLAAGMAAQ
+514 
-527 NVAPLGEP
+527 
-535 TAADASTTPAAAPM
+535 DASFDIPVDGEEGVFTGTTPAEEPHSAPAASAAP
-549 PAAPVSPAVPA
+549 
-560 SPAAIPTLGGSFS
+560 AIPTIGGSFS
-573 DTGSVVSAA
+573 VNEAVSDA
-582 WQSGRSVSEM
+582 WNSGRPISDV
-592 LDAMAS
+592 LN
-598 QPAAPSAPA
+598 
-607 VPVQAPA
+607 
-614 YTAPA
+614 
-619 AEPVQEETTPAQT
+619 AQ
-632 PAYTAPTTPQPAPSA
+632 PTTPVPQAAPVVPASSVAAAVSAQPQ
-647 PAYQPAP
+647 QP
-654 QPMTRPA
+654 TGT
-661 AETTQSSFTVPQQGE
+661 ESSFVVPQRGE
-676 AARVRVST
+676 AAHLQVST
-684 AVGNSAGAP
+684 SVGNSASAP
-693 IHTPPVA
+693 ISSPPSA
-700 AKADPNAMRLPT
+700 AKADPNTMNLAAMQAEPV
-712 SEEQP
+712 
-717 PEPYCYPSLNLF
+717 EPYCYPSLNLF
-729 NPTRPDDEAG
+729 NATHPDDEAG

-824 IRSTVNIRS
+824 IRSTVNIRA

-845 PLTMALGKDIAGTAQ
+845 PLTMALGKDIAGAAQ

-887 IISFLFRSGP
+887 IISFLFRSSP

-963 LAAQTGMEHL
+963 LAAQTGLEHL

-1049 LDSGGAEKLLGNG
+1049 LDASGAEKLLGNG

-1096 TSTAQ
+1096 TSSTQ

-1123 GDDDGDAGGAL
+1123 SDDDGDTGGAL
-1134 DAMFEQAVECVIEAG
+1134 DPMFEQAVECVIDAG

-1187 PRAVLV
+1187 PRTVLV
-1193 TKSEWEER
+1193 SKAQWEER
-1201 KLNGRYDE
+1201 KLNGQYDEA

>member
-9 KSTKSSGTK
+9 SSGNK
-18 KRTSSSKSSSSR
+18 NRSSSSSKSKSRSSSSR
-30 STSARSASSRSSRPS
+30 SSTTYRASSGKSGQSSSSRSKAQASR
-45 GRAKRRAETPNL
+45 RAQRRAETPNL
-57 ARSVLL
+57 ARSILL
-63 VGLSLLCVALVLVP
+63 AGLGLLCVAMVLVP
-77 GQNLWRTLRSWY
+77 GQNMWKTLRGGL
-89 FGVFGVMTYF
+89 FGIFGVMTYL

-116 VALFAGKVSL
+116 VTLFAGKVAL
-126 MGVLC
+126 MSVLC

-137 FSKLNVEGLK
+137 FSNVSLND
-147 AGEVIKM
+147 ANPWQIIKM
-154 LFTRGGTYYWEGGVL
+154 LFARGQTNFWEGGVW
-169 GAPVGATLLALFGRP
+169 GAPVGGTLLALFGRP
-184 ASNILM
+184 ASNVIM

-202 AITPVDVVLFVDT
+202 AITPADVVLFVNN
-215 QYKKLQAKRE
+215 QYQKLQQARQDRAE
-225 ERAAAETAYDT
+225 EETAYDT
-236 RLFHEEPE
+236 QLFAQEQEEEPI
-244 EESVENLTEAL
+244 ENLTA
-255 PDANRPH
+255 PVQDNRPH
-262 HPVYDVIAD
+262 HPAYDVIAD
-271 TSRFPKQAA
+271 TGRIPVQPAQPVQPLVQQA
-280 APVQQPARQYAQPY
+280 APVNQPAQPVQSAVPSQPAAS
-294 TAPVTPVVPEAPFT
+294 APVIPNYT
-308 QQPAPQSRAGF
+308 PAPTYAAYAAAAGYTPASYGTPAAESQPRASF
-319 DVDLGPDAT
+319 DVDLGPEAT
-328 EAARVKAETHDPLE
+328 ASAAKAAIEHDPLE

-357 SGKTNSPLHYA
+357 SHLSDTSHYHA
-368 RPQQAAPAPAPQEDF
+368 ATADPQPAVQPAADEFELKLDDPAEAAP
-383 ELQLE
+383 
-388 PAEEEP
+388 EE
-394 AYTAPYTAPAS
+394 
-405 YTAPSTS
+405 
-412 YTAAP
+412 AAG
-417 ADSAPAPQE
+417 
-426 PVDEL
+426 DEL
-431 DALINRAVSGHAP
+431 DNLISRAVSGHAP
-444 YYAPQEVSAET
+444 YYGEQDVSSET
-455 TLDLPQPTEFETPL
+455 TLDLAQESEFSVPL
-469 TPVPQEPQFDTPLVP
+469 TPEPTFDTPLVP
-484 VEPEEDLPEPT
+484 VED
-495 PVELPQIDMTGRVQ
+495 
-509 GDTMV
+509 
-514 ISPADLAAGMAAQ
+514 
-527 NVAPLGEP
+527 
-535 TAADASTTPAAAPM
+535 DASFGIPVDGEEGAFTGNTPAKEPHSAPAASAAP
-549 PAAPVSPAVPA
+549 
-560 SPAAIPTLGGSFS
+560 AIPTIGGSFS
-573 DTGSVVSAA
+573 VNEAVSDAWNSGRPISDMLNAQPATPVPQAAPVVPASSVAAAVSA
-582 WQSGRSVSEM
+582 
-592 LDAMAS
+592 
-598 QPAAPSAPA
+598 QP
-607 VPVQAPA
+607 Q
-614 YTAPA
+614 
-619 AEPVQEETTPAQT
+619 Q
-632 PAYTAPTTPQPAPSA
+632 PTGT
-647 PAYQPAP
+647 
-654 QPMTRPA
+654 
-661 AETTQSSFTVPQQGE
+661 EGSFVVPQRGE
-676 AARVRVST
+676 AAHLQVST
-684 AVGNSAGAP
+684 SVGNSASAP
-693 IHTPPVA
+693 ISSPPSA
-700 AKADPNAMRLPT
+700 AKADPNTMNLAAMQAEPV
-712 SEEQP
+712 
-717 PEPYCYPSLNLF
+717 EPYCYPSLNLF
-729 NPTRPDDEAG
+729 NATRPDDEAG

-824 IRSTVNIRS
+824 IRSTVNIRA

-845 PLTMALGKDIAGTAQ
+845 PLTMALGKDIAGAAQ

-887 IISFLFRSGP
+887 IISFLFRSSP

-963 LAAQTGMEHL
+963 LAAQTGLEHL

-1049 LDSGGAEKLLGNG
+1049 LDASGAEKLLGNG

-1096 TSTAQ
+1096 TSSTQ

-1123 GDDDGDAGGAL
+1123 SDDDGDTGGAL
-1134 DAMFEQAVECVIEAG
+1134 DPMFEQAVECVIDAG

-1187 PRAVLV
+1187 PRTVLV
-1193 TKSEWEER
+1193 SKAQWEER
-1201 KLNGRYDE
+1201 KLNGQYDEA

>member
-9 KSTKSSGTK
+9 SSGNK
-18 KRTSSSKSSSSR
+18 NRSSSSSKSKSRSSSSR
-30 STSARSASSRSSRPS
+30 SSTTYRASSGKSGQSSSSRSKAQASR
-45 GRAKRRAETPNL
+45 RAQRRAETPNL
-57 ARSVLL
+57 ARSILL
-63 VGLSLLCVALVLVP
+63 AGLGLLCVAMVLVP
-77 GQNLWRTLRSWY
+77 GQNMWKTLRGGL
-89 FGVFGVMTYF
+89 FGIFGVMTYL

-116 VALFAGKVSL
+116 VTLFAGKVAL
-126 MGVLC
+126 MSVLC

-137 FSKLNVEGLK
+137 FSNVSLND
-147 AGEVIKM
+147 ANPWQIIKM
-154 LFTRGGTYYWEGGVL
+154 LFARGQTNFWEGGVW
-169 GAPVGATLLALFGRP
+169 GAPVGGTLLALFGRP
-184 ASNILM
+184 ASNVIM

-202 AITPVDVVLFVDT
+202 AITPADVVLFVNN
-215 QYKKLQAKRE
+215 QYQKLQQARQDRAE
-225 ERAAAETAYDT
+225 EETAYDT
-236 RLFHEEPE
+236 QLFAQEQEEEPI
-244 EESVENLTEAL
+244 ENLTA
-255 PDANRPH
+255 PAQDNRPH
-262 HPVYDVIAD
+262 HPAYDVIAD
-271 TSRFPKQAA
+271 TGRIPVQPAQPVQPLVQQA
-280 APVQQPARQYAQPY
+280 APVNQPAQPVQSAVPSQPAAS
-294 TAPVTPVVPEAPFT
+294 APVIPNYT
-308 QQPAPQSRAGF
+308 PAPTYAAYAAAAGYTPASYGTPAAESQPRASF
-319 DVDLGPDAT
+319 DVDLGPEAT
-328 EAARVKAETHDPLE
+328 ASAAKAAIEHDPLE

-357 SGKTNSPLHYA
+357 SHLSDTSHHHA
-368 RPQQAAPAPAPQEDF
+368 ATAEQQPAVQPAADEFELKLDDPAEAAP
-383 ELQLE
+383 
-388 PAEEEP
+388 EE
-394 AYTAPYTAPAS
+394 
-405 YTAPSTS
+405 
-412 YTAAP
+412 AAG
-417 ADSAPAPQE
+417 
-426 PVDEL
+426 DEL
-431 DALINRAVSGHAP
+431 DNLISRAVSGHAP
-444 YYAPQEVSAET
+444 YYGEQDVSSET
-455 TLDLPQPTEFETPL
+455 MLDLPQESEFSVPL
-469 TPVPQEPQFDTPLVP
+469 TPEPTFDTPLVP
-484 VEPEEDLPEPT
+484 VED
-495 PVELPQIDMTGRVQ
+495 
-509 GDTMV
+509 
-514 ISPADLAAGMAAQ
+514 
-527 NVAPLGEP
+527 
-535 TAADASTTPAAAPM
+535 DASFGIPVDGEEGAFTGNTPAEEPHSAPAASAAPAIPTIGGSFSVNEAVSDAWNSGRPISDVLNAQ
-549 PAAPVSPAVPA
+549 PAAPVPQAAPVVPA
-560 SPAAIPTLGGSFS
+560 SSVAAA
-573 DTGSVVSAA
+573 VSA
-582 WQSGRSVSEM
+582 
-592 LDAMAS
+592 
-598 QPAAPSAPA
+598 QP
-607 VPVQAPA
+607 Q
-614 YTAPA
+614 
-619 AEPVQEETTPAQT
+619 Q
-632 PAYTAPTTPQPAPSA
+632 PTGT
-647 PAYQPAP
+647 
-654 QPMTRPA
+654 
-661 AETTQSSFTVPQQGE
+661 ESSFVVPQRGE
-676 AARVRVST
+676 AAHLQVST
-684 AVGNSAGAP
+684 SVGNSASAP
-693 IHTPPVA
+693 ISSPPSA
-700 AKADPNAMRLPT
+700 AKADPNTMNLAAMQAEPV
-712 SEEQP
+712 
-717 PEPYCYPSLNLF
+717 EPYCYPSLNLF
-729 NPTRPDDEAG
+729 NATHPDDEAG

-824 IRSTVNIRS
+824 IRSTVNIRA

-845 PLTMALGKDIAGTAQ
+845 PLTMALGKDIAGAAQ

-887 IISFLFRSGP
+887 IISFLFRSSP

-963 LAAQTGMEHL
+963 LAAQTGLEHL

-1049 LDSGGAEKLLGNG
+1049 LDASGAEKLLGNG

-1096 TSTAQ
+1096 TSSTQ

-1123 GDDDGDAGGAL
+1123 SDDDGDTGGAL
-1134 DAMFEQAVECVIEAG
+1134 DPMFEQAVECVIDAG

-1187 PRAVLV
+1187 PRTVLV
-1193 TKSEWEER
+1193 SKAQWEER
-1201 KLNGRYDE
+1201 KLNGQYDEA

>member
-9 KSTKSSGTK
+9 KSTKNSSGK
-18 KRTSSSKSSSSR
+18 KSTASSR
-30 STSARSASSRSSRPS
+30 GTGRSSTGRSASARSSAASRSRQPSR
-45 GRAKRRAETPNL
+45 RAQRRAETPNL
-57 ARSVLL
+57 ARSILL
-63 VGLSLLCVALVLVP
+63 VGLGLLCVALVLVP

-89 FGVFGVMTYF
+89 FGVFGITTYL

-105 YLAYLLASGYR
+105 YLAYLLATGYR

-131 AGVPVI
+131 ASVPVI
-137 FSKLNVEGLK
+137 FSKLNIENLK
-147 AGEVIKM
+147 VGEIVKM
-154 LFTRGGTYYWEGGVL
+154 LFTRGGTYFWEGGVL
-169 GAPVGATLLALFGRP
+169 GAPIGATLLALFGRP
-184 ASNILM
+184 ASNIIM
-190 LLVFLLGLMFFF
+190 LLIFLLGLMFFF
-202 AITPVDVVLFVDT
+202 AITPADVVLFVDG
-215 QYKKLQAKRE
+215 QYKTLQAKRE

-236 RLFHEEPE
+236 RLFEQEPE
-244 EESVENLTEAL
+244 EESVENLTGAL
-255 PDANRPH
+255 PDSSRPH

-271 TSRFPKQAA
+271 TSRFPKQTPPAPQRQAA
-280 APVQQPARQYAQPY
+280 YTPPETPA
-294 TAPVTPVVPEAPFT
+294 VPEAPFAAK
-308 QQPAPQSRAGF
+308 PAAQTHASF
-319 DVDLGPDAT
+319 DVDLGPSAG
-328 EAARVKAETHDPLE
+328 ENARQKAVSADPLE
-342 PVNIGPG
+342 PVSIGPG

-357 SGKTNSPLHYA
+357 SNRANSTLRHTQ
-368 RPQQAAPAPAPQEDF
+368 PQPAPAPKEDF
-383 ELQLE
+383 ELQLQPASE
-388 PAEEEP
+388 PAAPVYSTPLTPGTP
-394 AYTAPYTAPAS
+394 AAQASTAP
-405 YTAPSTS
+405 
-412 YTAAP
+412 
-417 ADSAPAPQE
+417 Q
-426 PVDEL
+426 DEL

-444 YYAPQEVSAET
+444 YYTPQEVSAET

-469 TPVPQEPQFDTPLVP
+469 TPVPQESKFDTPLIP
-484 VEPEEDLPEPT
+484 VEDEPEPI
-495 PVELPQIDMTGRVQ
+495 PVELPQLDMTGRVQ

-514 ISPADLAAGMAAQ
+514 LSPADLAAQMAADA
-527 NVAPLGEP
+527 APLG
-535 TAADASTTPAAAPM
+535 TPAPAAV
-549 PAAPVSPAVPA
+549 PAAPEAPAVSAP
-560 SPAAIPTLGGSFS
+560 IPTLGGSFS
-573 DTGSVVSAA
+573 DTGSAVSAA

-592 LDAMAS
+592 LDDMLAET
-598 QPAAPSAPA
+598 PAAPAQPVVEAPAPASDPYTAAPQPYQSAPA
-607 VPVQAPA
+607 
-614 YTAPA
+614 
-619 AEPVQEETTPAQT
+619 
-632 PAYTAPTTPQPAPSA
+632 
-647 PAYQPAP
+647 
-654 QPMTRPA
+654 MTRPA
-661 AETTQSSFTVPQQGE
+661 AETTQSSFTVPRQGE
-676 AARVRVST
+676 AARVQVST

-693 IHTPPVA
+693 IHTPPCA

-729 NPTRPDDEAG
+729 NATRPDDEAG

-824 IRSTVNIRS
+824 IRSTVNIRA

-1123 GDDDGDAGGAL
+1123 GDDDGDGGGAL

-1193 TKSEWEER
+1193 TKAEWEER
-1201 KLNGRYDE
+1201 KLNGQYDG

>member
-9 KSTKSSGTK
+9 SSGNK
-18 KRTSSSKSSSSR
+18 NRSSSSSKSKSRSSSSR
-30 STSARSASSRSSRPS
+30 SSTTYRASSGKSGQSSSSRSKAQASR
-45 GRAKRRAETPNL
+45 RAQRRAETPNL
-57 ARSVLL
+57 ARSILL
-63 VGLSLLCVALVLVP
+63 AGLGLLCVAMVLVP
-77 GQNLWRTLRSWY
+77 GQNMWKTLRGGL
-89 FGVFGVMTYF
+89 FGIFGVMTYL

-116 VALFAGKVSL
+116 VTLFAGKVAL
-126 MGVLC
+126 MSVLC

-137 FSKLNVEGLK
+137 FSNVSLND
-147 AGEVIKM
+147 ANPWQIIKM
-154 LFTRGGTYYWEGGVL
+154 LFARGQTNFWEGGVW
-169 GAPVGATLLALFGRP
+169 GAPVGGTLLALFGRP
-184 ASNILM
+184 ASNVIM

-202 AITPVDVVLFVDT
+202 AITPADVVLFVNN
-215 QYKKLQAKRE
+215 QYQKLQQARQDRAE
-225 ERAAAETAYDT
+225 EETAYDT
-236 RLFHEEPE
+236 QLFAQEQEEEPI
-244 EESVENLTEAL
+244 ENLTA
-255 PDANRPH
+255 PAQDNRPH
-262 HPVYDVIAD
+262 HPAYDVIAD
-271 TSRFPKQAA
+271 TGRIPVQPAQPVQPLVQQA
-280 APVQQPARQYAQPY
+280 APVNQPAQPVQPAIPSQPAAS
-294 TAPVTPVVPEAPFT
+294 APVIPNYT
-308 QQPAPQSRAGF
+308 PAPTYAAYAAAAGYTPASYGTPAAESQPRASF
-319 DVDLGPDAT
+319 DVDLGPEAT
-328 EAARVKAETHDPLE
+328 ASAAKAAIEHDPLE

-357 SGKTNSPLHYA
+357 SHLSDTSHYHA
-368 RPQQAAPAPAPQEDF
+368 ATADPQPAVQPAADEFELKLDDPAEAAP
-383 ELQLE
+383 
-388 PAEEEP
+388 EE
-394 AYTAPYTAPAS
+394 
-405 YTAPSTS
+405 
-412 YTAAP
+412 AAG
-417 ADSAPAPQE
+417 
-426 PVDEL
+426 DEL
-431 DALINRAVSGHAP
+431 DNLISRAVSGHAP
-444 YYAPQEVSAET
+444 YYGEQDVSSET
-455 TLDLPQPTEFETPL
+455 TLDLPQESEFSVPL
-469 TPVPQEPQFDTPLVP
+469 TPEPTFDTPLVP
-484 VEPEEDLPEPT
+484 VED
-495 PVELPQIDMTGRVQ
+495 
-509 GDTMV
+509 
-514 ISPADLAAGMAAQ
+514 
-527 NVAPLGEP
+527 
-535 TAADASTTPAAAPM
+535 DASFGIPVDGEEGAFTGNTPAKEPHSAPAASAAP
-549 PAAPVSPAVPA
+549 
-560 SPAAIPTLGGSFS
+560 AIPTIGGSFS
-573 DTGSVVSAA
+573 VNEAVSNAWNSGRPISDVLNAQPATPVPQAAPVVPASSVAAAVSA
-582 WQSGRSVSEM
+582 
-592 LDAMAS
+592 
-598 QPAAPSAPA
+598 QP
-607 VPVQAPA
+607 Q
-614 YTAPA
+614 
-619 AEPVQEETTPAQT
+619 Q
-632 PAYTAPTTPQPAPSA
+632 PTGT
-647 PAYQPAP
+647 
-654 QPMTRPA
+654 
-661 AETTQSSFTVPQQGE
+661 ESSFVVPQRGE
-676 AARVRVST
+676 AAHLQVST
-684 AVGNSAGAP
+684 SVGNSASAP
-693 IHTPPVA
+693 ISSPPSA
-700 AKADPNAMRLPT
+700 AKADPNTMNLAAMQAEPV
-712 SEEQP
+712 
-717 PEPYCYPSLNLF
+717 EPYCYPSLNLF
-729 NPTRPDDEAG
+729 NATRPDDEAG

-824 IRSTVNIRS
+824 IRSTVNIRA

-845 PLTMALGKDIAGTAQ
+845 PLTMALGKDIAGAAQ

-887 IISFLFRSGP
+887 IISFLFRSSP

-963 LAAQTGMEHL
+963 LAAQTGLEHL

-1049 LDSGGAEKLLGNG
+1049 LDASGAEKLLGNG

-1096 TSTAQ
+1096 TSSTQ

-1123 GDDDGDAGGAL
+1123 SDDDGDTGGAL
-1134 DAMFEQAVECVIEAG
+1134 DPMFEQAVECVIDAG

-1187 PRAVLV
+1187 PRTVLV
-1193 TKSEWEER
+1193 SKAQWEER
-1201 KLNGRYDE
+1201 KLNGQYDEA

>member
-9 KSTKSSGTK
+9 SSGNK
-18 KRTSSSKSSSSR
+18 NRSSSSSKSKSRSSSSR
-30 STSARSASSRSSRPS
+30 SSTTYRASSGKSGQSSSSRSKAQASR
-45 GRAKRRAETPNL
+45 RAQRRAETPNL
-57 ARSVLL
+57 ARSILL
-63 VGLSLLCVALVLVP
+63 AGLGLLCVAMVLVP
-77 GQNLWRTLRSWY
+77 GQNMWKTLRGGL
-89 FGVFGVMTYF
+89 FGIFGVMTYL

-116 VALFAGKVSL
+116 VTLFAGKVAL
-126 MGVLC
+126 MSVLC

-137 FSKLNVEGLK
+137 FSNVSLND
-147 AGEVIKM
+147 ANPWQIIKM
-154 LFTRGGTYYWEGGVL
+154 LFARGQTNFWEGGVW
-169 GAPVGATLLALFGRP
+169 GAPVGGTLLALFGRP
-184 ASNILM
+184 ASNVIM

-202 AITPVDVVLFVDT
+202 AITPADVVLFVNN
-215 QYKKLQAKRE
+215 QYQKLQQARQDRAE
-225 ERAAAETAYDT
+225 EETAYDT
-236 RLFHEEPE
+236 QLFAQEQEEEPI
-244 EESVENLTEAL
+244 ENLTA
-255 PDANRPH
+255 PAQDNRPH
-262 HPVYDVIAD
+262 HPAYDVIAD
-271 TSRFPKQAA
+271 TGRIPVQPAQPVQPLVQQA
-280 APVQQPARQYAQPY
+280 APVNQPAQPVQSAVPSQPAAS
-294 TAPVTPVVPEAPFT
+294 APVIPNYT
-308 QQPAPQSRAGF
+308 PAPTYAAYAAAAGYTPASYGTPAAESQPRASF
-319 DVDLGPDAT
+319 DVDLGPEAT
-328 EAARVKAETHDPLE
+328 ASAAKAAIEHDPLE
-342 PVNIGPG
+342 PVSIGPG

-357 SGKTNSPLHYA
+357 SHLSDTSHYH
-368 RPQQAAPAPAPQEDF
+368 AAAAEQPTVQPAADEF
-383 ELQLE
+383 ELKLDD
-388 PAEEEP
+388 PAE
-394 AYTAPYTAPAS
+394 TAPEE
-405 YTAPSTS
+405 
-412 YTAAP
+412 AAG
-417 ADSAPAPQE
+417 
-426 PVDEL
+426 DEL
-431 DALINRAVSGHAP
+431 DNLISRAVSGHAP
-444 YYAPQEVSAET
+444 YYGEQDVSSET
-455 TLDLPQPTEFETPL
+455 TLDLPQESEFSVPL
-469 TPVPQEPQFDTPLVP
+469 TPQPTFDTPLVP
-484 VEPEEDLPEPT
+484 VEDDNSFGFPVDEEEG
-495 PVELPQIDMTGRVQ
+495 VFTG
-509 GDTMV
+509 
-514 ISPADLAAGMAAQ
+514 
-527 NVAPLGEP
+527 
-535 TAADASTTPAAAPM
+535 TTPAEEPHSAPAASAAP
-549 PAAPVSPAVPA
+549 
-560 SPAAIPTLGGSFS
+560 AIPTIGGSFS
-573 DTGSVVSAA
+573 VNEAVSDA
-582 WQSGRSVSEM
+582 WNSGRPISDV
-592 LDAMAS
+592 LN
-598 QPAAPSAPA
+598 
-607 VPVQAPA
+607 
-614 YTAPA
+614 
-619 AEPVQEETTPAQT
+619 AQ
-632 PAYTAPTTPQPAPSA
+632 PTTPVPQAAPVVPASSVAAAVSAQPQ
-647 PAYQPAP
+647 QP
-654 QPMTRPA
+654 TGT
-661 AETTQSSFTVPQQGE
+661 ESSFVVPQRGE
-676 AARVRVST
+676 AAHLQVST
-684 AVGNSAGAP
+684 SVGNSASAP
-693 IHTPPVA
+693 ISSPPSA
-700 AKADPNAMRLPT
+700 AKADPNTMNLAAMQAEPV
-712 SEEQP
+712 
-717 PEPYCYPSLNLF
+717 EPYCYPSLNLF
-729 NPTRPDDEAG
+729 NATRPDDEAG

-824 IRSTVNIRS
+824 IRSTVNIRA

-845 PLTMALGKDIAGTAQ
+845 PLTMALGKDIAGAAQ

-887 IISFLFRSGP
+887 IISFLFRSSP

-963 LAAQTGMEHL
+963 LAAQTGLEHL

-1049 LDSGGAEKLLGNG
+1049 LDASGAEKLLGNG

-1096 TSTAQ
+1096 TSSTQ

-1123 GDDDGDAGGAL
+1123 SDDDGDTGGAL
-1134 DAMFEQAVECVIEAG
+1134 DPMFEQAVECVIDAG

-1187 PRAVLV
+1187 PRTVLV
-1193 TKSEWEER
+1193 SKAQWEER
-1201 KLNGRYDE
+1201 KLNGQYDEA

>member
-9 KSTKSSGTK
+9 SSGNK
-18 KRTSSSKSSSSR
+18 NRSSSSSKSKSRSSSSR
-30 STSARSASSRSSRPS
+30 SSTTYRASSGKSGQSSLSRSKAQASR
-45 GRAKRRAETPNL
+45 RAQRRAETPNL
-57 ARSVLL
+57 ARSILL
-63 VGLSLLCVALVLVP
+63 AGLGLLCVAMVLVP
-77 GQNLWRTLRSWY
+77 GQNMWKTLRGGL
-89 FGVFGVMTYF
+89 FGIFGVMTYL

-116 VALFAGKVSL
+116 VTLFAGKVTL
-126 MGVLC
+126 MSVLC

-137 FSKLNVEGLK
+137 FSNVTLND
-147 AGEVIKM
+147 ANPWQIIKM
-154 LFTRGGTYYWEGGVL
+154 LFARGQTNFWEGGVW
-169 GAPVGATLLALFGRP
+169 GAPVGGTLLALFGRP
-184 ASNILM
+184 ASNVIM

-202 AITPVDVVLFVDT
+202 AITPADVVLFVNN
-215 QYKKLQAKRE
+215 QYQKLQQARQDRAE
-225 ERAAAETAYDT
+225 EETAYDT
-236 RLFHEEPE
+236 QLFAQEQEEEPI
-244 EESVENLTEAL
+244 ENLTA
-255 PDANRPH
+255 PAQDNRPH
-262 HPVYDVIAD
+262 HPAYDVIAD
-271 TSRFPKQAA
+271 TGCIPVQPAQPVQPLVQQA
-280 APVQQPARQYAQPY
+280 APVNQPAQPVQPA
-294 TAPVTPVVPEAPFT
+294 TPSQPAASAPVIPNYT
-308 QQPAPQSRAGF
+308 PAPTYAAYAAAAGYTPASYGTPAAESQPRASF
-319 DVDLGPDAT
+319 DVDLGPEAT
-328 EAARVKAETHDPLE
+328 ASATKAAIEHDPLE
-342 PVNIGPG
+342 PVSIGPG

-357 SGKTNSPLHYA
+357 SHLSDTSHYHA
-368 RPQQAAPAPAPQEDF
+368 ATADPQPAVQPAADEFELKLDDPAKAAP
-383 ELQLE
+383 
-388 PAEEEP
+388 EE
-394 AYTAPYTAPAS
+394 
-405 YTAPSTS
+405 
-412 YTAAP
+412 AAG
-417 ADSAPAPQE
+417 
-426 PVDEL
+426 DEL
-431 DALINRAVSGHAP
+431 DNLISRAVSGHAP
-444 YYAPQEVSAET
+444 YYGEQDVSSET
-455 TLDLPQPTEFETPL
+455 TLDLPQESEFSVPL
-469 TPVPQEPQFDTPLVP
+469 TPEPTFDTPLVP
-484 VEPEEDLPEPT
+484 AEDDNSFGFPVDGEEGAFTGNTPAEEPH
-495 PVELPQIDMTGRVQ
+495 
-509 GDTMV
+509 
-514 ISPADLAAGMAAQ
+514 S
-527 NVAPLGEP
+527 
-535 TAADASTTPAAAPM
+535 TPAASAAPAI
-549 PAAPVSPAVPA
+549 PTIGGSCSVNEAVSDAWNSGRPISDVLNAQPATPVPQAAPVVPA
-560 SPAAIPTLGGSFS
+560 SSVAAA
-573 DTGSVVSAA
+573 VSA
-582 WQSGRSVSEM
+582 
-592 LDAMAS
+592 
-598 QPAAPSAPA
+598 QP
-607 VPVQAPA
+607 Q
-614 YTAPA
+614 
-619 AEPVQEETTPAQT
+619 Q
-632 PAYTAPTTPQPAPSA
+632 PTGT
-647 PAYQPAP
+647 
-654 QPMTRPA
+654 
-661 AETTQSSFTVPQQGE
+661 ESSFVVPQRGE
-676 AARVRVST
+676 AAHLQVST
-684 AVGNSAGAP
+684 SVGNSASAP
-693 IHTPPVA
+693 ISSPPSA
-700 AKADPNAMRLPT
+700 AKADPNTMNLAAMQAEPV
-712 SEEQP
+712 
-717 PEPYCYPSLNLF
+717 EPYCYPSLNLF
-729 NPTRPDDEAG
+729 NATRPDDEAG

-824 IRSTVNIRS
+824 IRSTVNIRA

-845 PLTMALGKDIAGTAQ
+845 PLTMALGKDIAGAAP

-887 IISFLFRSGP
+887 IISFLFRSSP

-963 LAAQTGMEHL
+963 LAAQTGLEHL

-1049 LDSGGAEKLLGNG
+1049 LDASGAEKLLGNG

-1096 TSTAQ
+1096 TSSTQ

-1123 GDDDGDAGGAL
+1123 SDDDGDTGGAL
-1134 DAMFEQAVECVIEAG
+1134 DPMFEQAVECVIDAG

-1187 PRAVLV
+1187 PRTVLV
-1193 TKSEWEER
+1193 SKAQWEER
-1201 KLNGRYDE
+1201 KLNGQYDEA

>member
-9 KSTKSSGTK
+9 SSGNK
-18 KRTSSSKSSSSR
+18 NRSSSSSKSKSRSSSSR
-30 STSARSASSRSSRPS
+30 SSTTYRASSGKSGQSSSSRSKAQASR
-45 GRAKRRAETPNL
+45 RAQRRAETPNL
-57 ARSVLL
+57 ARSILL
-63 VGLSLLCVALVLVP
+63 AGLGLLCVAMVLVP
-77 GQNLWRTLRSWY
+77 GQNMWKTLRGGL
-89 FGVFGVMTYF
+89 FGIFGVMTYL

-116 VALFAGKVSL
+116 VTLFAGKVTL
-126 MGVLC
+126 MSVLC

-137 FSKLNVEGLK
+137 FSNVTLND
-147 AGEVIKM
+147 ANPWQIIKM
-154 LFTRGGTYYWEGGVL
+154 LFARGQTNFWEGGVW
-169 GAPVGATLLALFGRP
+169 GAPVGGTLLALFGRP
-184 ASNILM
+184 ASNVIM

-202 AITPVDVVLFVDT
+202 AITPADVVLFVNN
-215 QYKKLQAKRE
+215 QYQKLQQARQDRAE
-225 ERAAAETAYDT
+225 EETAYDT
-236 RLFHEEPE
+236 QLFAQEQEEEPI
-244 EESVENLTEAL
+244 ENLTA
-255 PDANRPH
+255 PAQDNRPH
-262 HPVYDVIAD
+262 HPAYDVIAD
-271 TSRFPKQAA
+271 TGRIPVQPAQPVQPLVQQA
-280 APVQQPARQYAQPY
+280 APVNQPAQPVQPA
-294 TAPVTPVVPEAPFT
+294 TPSQPAASAPVIPNYT
-308 QQPAPQSRAGF
+308 PAPTYAAYAAAAGYTPASYGTPAAESQPRASF
-319 DVDLGPDAT
+319 DVDLGPEAT
-328 EAARVKAETHDPLE
+328 ASAAKAAIEHDPLE

-357 SGKTNSPLHYA
+357 SHLSDTSHYHA
-368 RPQQAAPAPAPQEDF
+368 ATADPQPAVQPAADEFELKLDDPAKAAP
-383 ELQLE
+383 
-388 PAEEEP
+388 EE
-394 AYTAPYTAPAS
+394 
-405 YTAPSTS
+405 
-412 YTAAP
+412 AAG
-417 ADSAPAPQE
+417 
-426 PVDEL
+426 DEL
-431 DALINRAVSGHAP
+431 DNLISRAVSGHAP
-444 YYAPQEVSAET
+444 YYGEQDVSSET
-455 TLDLPQPTEFETPL
+455 TLDLPQESEFSVPL
-469 TPVPQEPQFDTPLVP
+469 TPEPTFDTPLVP
-484 VEPEEDLPEPT
+484 VEDDNSFGFPVDGEEG
-495 PVELPQIDMTGRVQ
+495 VFTG
-509 GDTMV
+509 
-514 ISPADLAAGMAAQ
+514 
-527 NVAPLGEP
+527 
-535 TAADASTTPAAAPM
+535 TTPAEEPHSAPAASAAPAIPTIGGSFSVNEAVSDAWNSGRPISDVLNAQ
-549 PAAPVSPAVPA
+549 PAAPVPQAAPVVPA
-560 SPAAIPTLGGSFS
+560 SSVAAA
-573 DTGSVVSAA
+573 VSA
-582 WQSGRSVSEM
+582 
-592 LDAMAS
+592 
-598 QPAAPSAPA
+598 QP
-607 VPVQAPA
+607 Q
-614 YTAPA
+614 
-619 AEPVQEETTPAQT
+619 Q
-632 PAYTAPTTPQPAPSA
+632 PTGT
-647 PAYQPAP
+647 
-654 QPMTRPA
+654 
-661 AETTQSSFTVPQQGE
+661 ESSFVVPQRGE
-676 AARVRVST
+676 AAHLQVST
-684 AVGNSAGAP
+684 SVGNSASAP
-693 IHTPPVA
+693 ISSPPSV
-700 AKADPNAMRLPT
+700 AKADPNTMNLAAMQAEPV
-712 SEEQP
+712 
-717 PEPYCYPSLNLF
+717 EPYCYPSLNLF
-729 NPTRPDDEAG
+729 NATRPDDEAG

-824 IRSTVNIRS
+824 IRSTVNIRA

-845 PLTMALGKDIAGTAQ
+845 PLTMALGKDIAGAAQ

-887 IISFLFRSGP
+887 IISFLFRSSP

-963 LAAQTGMEHL
+963 LAAQTGLEHL

-1049 LDSGGAEKLLGNG
+1049 LDASGAEKLLGNG

-1096 TSTAQ
+1096 TSSTQ

-1123 GDDDGDAGGAL
+1123 SDDDGDTGGAL
-1134 DAMFEQAVECVIEAG
+1134 DPMFEQAVECVIDAG

-1187 PRAVLV
+1187 PRTVLV
-1193 TKSEWEER
+1193 SKAQWEER
-1201 KLNGRYDE
+1201 KLNGQYDEA

>member
-9 KSTKSSGTK
+9 SSGNK
-18 KRTSSSKSSSSR
+18 NRSSSSSKSKSRSSSSR
-30 STSARSASSRSSRPS
+30 SSTTYRASSGKSGQSSSSRSKAQASR
-45 GRAKRRAETPNL
+45 RAQRRAETPNL
-57 ARSVLL
+57 ARSILL
-63 VGLSLLCVALVLVP
+63 AGLGLLCVAMVLVP
-77 GQNLWRTLRSWY
+77 GQNMWKTLRGGL
-89 FGVFGVMTYF
+89 FGIFGVMTYL

-116 VALFAGKVSL
+116 VTLFAGKVAL
-126 MGVLC
+126 MSVLC

-137 FSKLNVEGLK
+137 FSNVSPND
-147 AGEVIKM
+147 ANPWQIIKM
-154 LFTRGGTYYWEGGVL
+154 LFARGQTNFWEGGVW
-169 GAPVGATLLALFGRP
+169 GAPVGGTLLALFGRP
-184 ASNILM
+184 ASNVIM

-202 AITPVDVVLFVDT
+202 AITPADVVLFVNN
-215 QYKKLQAKRE
+215 QYQKLQQARQD
-225 ERAAAETAYDT
+225 RAAEETAYDT
-236 RLFHEEPE
+236 QLFAQEQEEEPI
-244 EESVENLTEAL
+244 ENLTA
-255 PDANRPH
+255 PVQDNRPH
-262 HPVYDVIAD
+262 HPAYDVIAD
-271 TSRFPKQAA
+271 TGRIPVQPAQPVQPLVQQA
-280 APVQQPARQYAQPY
+280 APVNQPAQPVQSAVPSQPAAS
-294 TAPVTPVVPEAPFT
+294 APVIPNYT
-308 QQPAPQSRAGF
+308 PAPTYAAYAAAAGYTPASYGTPAAESQPRASF
-319 DVDLGPDAT
+319 DVDLGPEAT
-328 EAARVKAETHDPLE
+328 ASAAKAAIEHDPLE

-357 SGKTNSPLHYA
+357 SHLSDTSHYHA
-368 RPQQAAPAPAPQEDF
+368 ATADPQPAVQPAADEF
-383 ELQLE
+383 ELKLDD
-388 PAEEEP
+388 PAEVAPEE
-394 AYTAPYTAPAS
+394 
-405 YTAPSTS
+405 
-412 YTAAP
+412 AAG
-417 ADSAPAPQE
+417 
-426 PVDEL
+426 DEL
-431 DALINRAVSGHAP
+431 DNLISRAVSGHAP
-444 YYAPQEVSAET
+444 YYGEQDVISET
-455 TLDLPQPTEFETPL
+455 TLDLAQESEFSVPL
-469 TPVPQEPQFDTPLVP
+469 TPEPTFDTPLVP
-484 VEPEEDLPEPT
+484 VED
-495 PVELPQIDMTGRVQ
+495 
-509 GDTMV
+509 
-514 ISPADLAAGMAAQ
+514 
-527 NVAPLGEP
+527 
-535 TAADASTTPAAAPM
+535 DASFGIPVDGEEGAFTGNTPAKEPHSAPAASAAP
-549 PAAPVSPAVPA
+549 
-560 SPAAIPTLGGSFS
+560 AIPTIGGSFS
-573 DTGSVVSAA
+573 VNEAVSNAWNSGRPISDVLNAQPATPVPQAAPVVPASSVAAAVSA
-582 WQSGRSVSEM
+582 
-592 LDAMAS
+592 
-598 QPAAPSAPA
+598 QP
-607 VPVQAPA
+607 Q
-614 YTAPA
+614 
-619 AEPVQEETTPAQT
+619 Q
-632 PAYTAPTTPQPAPSA
+632 PTGT
-647 PAYQPAP
+647 
-654 QPMTRPA
+654 
-661 AETTQSSFTVPQQGE
+661 ESSFVVPQRGE
-676 AARVRVST
+676 AAHLQVST
-684 AVGNSAGAP
+684 SVGNSASAP
-693 IHTPPVA
+693 ISSPPSV
-700 AKADPNAMRLPT
+700 AKADPNTMNLAAMQAEPV
-712 SEEQP
+712 
-717 PEPYCYPSLNLF
+717 EPYCYPSLNLF
-729 NPTRPDDEAG
+729 NATRPDDEAG

-771 SVTRYELQPQ
+771 SVTRHELQPQ

-824 IRSTVNIRS
+824 IRSTVNIRA

-845 PLTMALGKDIAGTAQ
+845 PLTMALGKDIAGAAQ

-887 IISFLFRSGP
+887 IISFLFRSSP

-963 LAAQTGMEHL
+963 LAAQTGLEHL

-1049 LDSGGAEKLLGNG
+1049 LDASGAEKLLGNG

-1096 TSTAQ
+1096 TSSTQ

-1123 GDDDGDAGGAL
+1123 SDDDGDTGGAL
-1134 DAMFEQAVECVIEAG
+1134 DPMFEQAVECVIDAG

-1187 PRAVLV
+1187 PRTVLV
-1193 TKSEWEER
+1193 SKAQWEER
-1201 KLNGRYDE
+1201 KLNGQYDEA

>member
-9 KSTKSSGTK
+9 SSGNK
-18 KRTSSSKSSSSR
+18 NRSSSSSKSKSRSSSSR
-30 STSARSASSRSSRPS
+30 SSTTYRASSGKSGQSSSSRSKAQASR
-45 GRAKRRAETPNL
+45 RAQRRAETPNL
-57 ARSVLL
+57 ARSILL
-63 VGLSLLCVALVLVP
+63 AGLGLLCVAMVLVP
-77 GQNLWRTLRSWY
+77 GQNMWKTLRGGL
-89 FGVFGVMTYF
+89 FGIFGVMTYL

-116 VALFAGKVSL
+116 VTLFAGKVAL
-126 MGVLC
+126 MSVLC

-137 FSKLNVEGLK
+137 FSNVSLND
-147 AGEVIKM
+147 ANPWQIIKM
-154 LFTRGGTYYWEGGVL
+154 LFARGQTSFWEGGVW
-169 GAPVGATLLALFGRP
+169 GAPVGGTLLALFGRP
-184 ASNILM
+184 ASNVIM

-202 AITPVDVVLFVDT
+202 AITPADVVLFVNN
-215 QYKKLQAKRE
+215 QYQKLQQARQDRAE
-225 ERAAAETAYDT
+225 EETAYDT
-236 RLFHEEPE
+236 QLFAQEQEEEPI
-244 EESVENLTEAL
+244 ENLTA
-255 PDANRPH
+255 PVQDNRPH
-262 HPVYDVIAD
+262 HPAYDVIAD
-271 TSRFPKQAA
+271 TGRIPVQPAQPVQPLVQQA
-280 APVQQPARQYAQPY
+280 APVNQPTQPVQPAIPSQPAAS
-294 TAPVTPVVPEAPFT
+294 APVIPNYT
-308 QQPAPQSRAGF
+308 PAPTYAAYAAAAGYTPASYGTPAAESQPRASF
-319 DVDLGPDAT
+319 DVDLGPEAT
-328 EAARVKAETHDPLE
+328 ASAAKAAIEHDPLE

-357 SGKTNSPLHYA
+357 SHLSDTSHYHA
-368 RPQQAAPAPAPQEDF
+368 ATADPQPAVQPAADEFELKLDDPAEAAP
-383 ELQLE
+383 
-388 PAEEEP
+388 EE
-394 AYTAPYTAPAS
+394 
-405 YTAPSTS
+405 
-412 YTAAP
+412 AAG
-417 ADSAPAPQE
+417 
-426 PVDEL
+426 DEL
-431 DALINRAVSGHAP
+431 DNLISRAVSGHAP
-444 YYAPQEVSAET
+444 YYGEQDVSSET
-455 TLDLPQPTEFETPL
+455 TLDLPQESEFSVPL
-469 TPVPQEPQFDTPLVP
+469 TPEPTFDTPLVP
-484 VEPEEDLPEPT
+484 VED
-495 PVELPQIDMTGRVQ
+495 
-509 GDTMV
+509 
-514 ISPADLAAGMAAQ
+514 
-527 NVAPLGEP
+527 
-535 TAADASTTPAAAPM
+535 DASFGIPVDGEEGAFTGNTPAEEPHSAPAVSAAP
-549 PAAPVSPAVPA
+549 
-560 SPAAIPTLGGSFS
+560 AIPTIGGSFS
-573 DTGSVVSAA
+573 VNEAVSDAWNSGRPISDVLNAQPATPVPQAASVVPASSVAAAVSA
-582 WQSGRSVSEM
+582 
-592 LDAMAS
+592 
-598 QPAAPSAPA
+598 QP
-607 VPVQAPA
+607 Q
-614 YTAPA
+614 
-619 AEPVQEETTPAQT
+619 Q
-632 PAYTAPTTPQPAPSA
+632 PTGT
-647 PAYQPAP
+647 
-654 QPMTRPA
+654 
-661 AETTQSSFTVPQQGE
+661 ESSFVVPQRGE
-676 AARVRVST
+676 AAHLQVST
-684 AVGNSAGAP
+684 SVGNSASAP
-693 IHTPPVA
+693 ISSPPSA
-700 AKADPNAMRLPT
+700 AKADPNTMNLAAMQ
-712 SEEQP
+712 SEP
-717 PEPYCYPSLNLF
+717 VEPYCYPSLNLF
-729 NPTRPDDEAG
+729 NATRPDDEAG

-824 IRSTVNIRS
+824 IRSTVNIRA

-845 PLTMALGKDIAGTAQ
+845 PLTMALGKDIAGAAQ

-887 IISFLFRSGP
+887 IISFLFRSSP

-963 LAAQTGMEHL
+963 LAAQTGLEHL

-1049 LDSGGAEKLLGNG
+1049 LDASGAEKLLGNG

-1096 TSTAQ
+1096 TSSTQ

-1123 GDDDGDAGGAL
+1123 SDDDGDTGGAL
-1134 DAMFEQAVECVIEAG
+1134 DPMFEQAVECVIDAG

-1187 PRAVLV
+1187 PRTVLV
-1193 TKSEWEER
+1193 SKAQWEER
-1201 KLNGRYDE
+1201 KLNGQYDEA

>member
-9 KSTKSSGTK
+9 SSGNK
-18 KRTSSSKSSSSR
+18 NRSSSSSKSKSRSSSSRASTTYRASSGKSGKSSSSR
-30 STSARSASSRSSRPS
+30 SKAQASR
-45 GRAKRRAETPNL
+45 RAQRRAETPNL
-57 ARSVLL
+57 ARSILL
-63 VGLSLLCVALVLVP
+63 AGLGLLCVAMVLVP
-77 GQNLWRTLRSWY
+77 GQNMWKTLRGGL
-89 FGVFGVMTYF
+89 FGIFGVMTYL

-105 YLAYLLASGYR
+105 YLAYLLASGYH
-116 VALFAGKVSL
+116 VTLFAGKVTL
-126 MGVLC
+126 MSVLC

-137 FSKLNVEGLK
+137 FSNVSLND
-147 AGEVIKM
+147 ANPWQVIKM
-154 LFTRGGTYYWEGGVL
+154 LYARGQTSFWEGGVW
-169 GAPVGATLLALFGRP
+169 GAPVGGTLLALFGRP
-184 ASNILM
+184 ASNVIM

-202 AITPVDVVLFVDT
+202 AITPADVVLFVND
-215 QYKKLQAKRE
+215 QYQKLQQARQDRAE
-225 ERAAAETAYDT
+225 EETAYDT
-236 RLFHEEPE
+236 QLFAQEQEEEPI
-244 EESVENLTEAL
+244 ENLTA
-255 PDANRPH
+255 PVQDNRPH
-262 HPVYDVIAD
+262 HPAYDVIAD
-271 TSRFPKQAA
+271 TGRIPVQPAQ
-280 APVQQPARQYAQPY
+280 PVQQPVPQA
-294 TAPVTPVVPEAPFT
+294 APVSQPVQPV
-308 QQPAPQSRAGF
+308 QPAAPVSQPAASAPVIPGYTPAPTYAAYAAAAGYTPASYGSSAAETQPRASF
-319 DVDLGPDAT
+319 DVDLGPEAT
-328 EAARVKAETHDPLE
+328 ASAAKAAIEHDPLE

-357 SGKTNSPLHYA
+357 SHLSDTSHYH
-368 RPQQAAPAPAPQEDF
+368 AATVEEPPAAQPAADEF
-383 ELQLE
+383 ELKLDD
-388 PAEEEP
+388 PAE
-394 AYTAPYTAPAS
+394 TAPEE
-405 YTAPSTS
+405 
-412 YTAAP
+412 AAG
-417 ADSAPAPQE
+417 
-426 PVDEL
+426 DEL
-431 DALINRAVSGHAP
+431 DSLISRAVSGHAP
-444 YYAPQEVSAET
+444 YYGEQDVSSET
-455 TLDLPQPTEFETPL
+455 TLDLPQESEFSVPL
-469 TPVPQEPQFDTPLVP
+469 TPEPTFDTPLVP
-484 VEPEEDLPEPT
+484 VDD
-495 PVELPQIDMTGRVQ
+495 DMST
-509 GDTMV
+509 D
-514 ISPADLAAGMAAQ
+514 ISMDSEQDAFAD
-527 NVAPLGEP
+527 
-535 TAADASTTPAAAPM
+535 DASIEEPYNAPAAN
-549 PAAPVSPAVPA
+549 AAP
-560 SPAAIPTLGGSFS
+560 AIPTIGGSFS
-573 DTGSVVSAA
+573 INEAVSDA
-582 WQSGRSVSEM
+582 WNSGRPISEV
-592 LDAMAS
+592 LNA
-598 QPAAPSAPA
+598 QPAAPIPQAT
-607 VPVQAPA
+607 PVV
-614 YTAPA
+614 PA
-619 AEPVQEETTPAQT
+619 ATAVAAAAISAQ
-632 PAYTAPTTPQPAPSA
+632 PQQPTGT
-647 PAYQPAP
+647 
-654 QPMTRPA
+654 
-661 AETTQSSFTVPQQGE
+661 ESSFVVPQRGE
-676 AARVRVST
+676 AAHLQVST
-684 AVGNSAGAP
+684 SVGNSASAP
-693 IHTPPVA
+693 ISSPPSA
-700 AKADPNAMRLPT
+700 AKADPNAMNLAAMQAEPV
-712 SEEQP
+712 
-717 PEPYCYPSLNLF
+717 EPYCYPSLNLF
-729 NPTRPDDEAG
+729 NATRPDDEAG

-824 IRSTVNIRS
+824 IRSTVNIRA

-845 PLTMALGKDIAGTAQ
+845 PLTMALGKDIAGAAQ

-887 IISFLFRSGP
+887 IISFLFRSSP

-963 LAAQTGMEHL
+963 LAAQTGLEHL

-1022 VITGLIKANIPSR
+1022 VITGLMKANIPSR

-1049 LDSGGAEKLLGNG
+1049 LDASGAEKLLGNG

-1096 TSTAQ
+1096 TSSTQ

-1123 GDDDGDAGGAL
+1123 SDDDGDAGGAL
-1134 DAMFEQAVECVIEAG
+1134 DPMFEQAVECVIDAG

-1193 TKSEWEER
+1193 SKAQWEER
-1201 KLNGRYDE
+1201 KLNGQYDEA

>member
-9 KSTKSSGTK
+9 SSGNK
-18 KRTSSSKSSSSR
+18 NRSSSSSKSKIRSSSSR
-30 STSARSASSRSSRPS
+30 SSTTYRASSGKSGQSSSFRSKAQASR
-45 GRAKRRAETPNL
+45 RAQRRAETPNL
-57 ARSVLL
+57 ARSILL
-63 VGLSLLCVALVLVP
+63 AGLGLLCVAMVLVP
-77 GQNLWRTLRSWY
+77 GQNMWKTLRGGL
-89 FGVFGVMTYF
+89 FGIFGVMTYL

-116 VALFAGKVSL
+116 VTLFAGKVAL
-126 MGVLC
+126 MSVLC

-137 FSKLNVEGLK
+137 FSNVSLND
-147 AGEVIKM
+147 ANPWQIIKM
-154 LFTRGGTYYWEGGVL
+154 LFARGQTNFWEGGVW
-169 GAPVGATLLALFGRP
+169 GAPVGGTLLALFGRP
-184 ASNILM
+184 ASNVIM

-202 AITPVDVVLFVDT
+202 AITPADVVLFVNN
-215 QYKKLQAKRE
+215 QYQKLQQARQDRAE
-225 ERAAAETAYDT
+225 EETAYDT
-236 RLFHEEPE
+236 QLFAQEQEEEPI
-244 EESVENLTEAL
+244 ENLTA
-255 PDANRPH
+255 PAQDNRPH
-262 HPVYDVIAD
+262 HPAYDVIAD
-271 TSRFPKQAA
+271 TGRIPVQPAQPVQPLVQQA
-280 APVQQPARQYAQPY
+280 APVNQPAQPVQSAVPSQPAAS
-294 TAPVTPVVPEAPFT
+294 APVIPNYT
-308 QQPAPQSRAGF
+308 PAPTYAAYAAAAGYTPASYGTPAAESQPRASF
-319 DVDLGPDAT
+319 DVDLGPEAT
-328 EAARVKAETHDPLE
+328 ASAAKAAIEHDPLE

-357 SGKTNSPLHYA
+357 SHLSDTSHYHA
-368 RPQQAAPAPAPQEDF
+368 ATADPQPAVQPAADEFELKLDDPAKAAP
-383 ELQLE
+383 
-388 PAEEEP
+388 EE
-394 AYTAPYTAPAS
+394 
-405 YTAPSTS
+405 
-412 YTAAP
+412 AAG
-417 ADSAPAPQE
+417 
-426 PVDEL
+426 DEL
-431 DALINRAVSGHAP
+431 DNLISRAVSGHAP
-444 YYAPQEVSAET
+444 YYGEQDVSSET
-455 TLDLPQPTEFETPL
+455 TLDLPQESEFSVPL
-469 TPVPQEPQFDTPLVP
+469 TPQPTFDTPLVP
-484 VEPEEDLPEPT
+484 VED
-495 PVELPQIDMTGRVQ
+495 
-509 GDTMV
+509 
-514 ISPADLAAGMAAQ
+514 
-527 NVAPLGEP
+527 
-535 TAADASTTPAAAPM
+535 DASFGIPVDGEEGAFTGNTPSEEPHSAPAAS
-549 PAAPVSPAVPA
+549 AAP
-560 SPAAIPTLGGSFS
+560 AIPTIGGSFS
-573 DTGSVVSAA
+573 VNEAVSDAWNSGRPISDVLNAQPATPVQQAAPVVPASSVAAAVSA
-582 WQSGRSVSEM
+582 
-592 LDAMAS
+592 
-598 QPAAPSAPA
+598 QP
-607 VPVQAPA
+607 Q
-614 YTAPA
+614 
-619 AEPVQEETTPAQT
+619 Q
-632 PAYTAPTTPQPAPSA
+632 PTGT
-647 PAYQPAP
+647 
-654 QPMTRPA
+654 
-661 AETTQSSFTVPQQGE
+661 ESSFVVPQRGE
-676 AARVRVST
+676 AAHLQVST
-684 AVGNSAGAP
+684 SVGNSASAP
-693 IHTPPVA
+693 ISSPPSA
-700 AKADPNAMRLPT
+700 AKADPNTMNLAAMQAEPV
-712 SEEQP
+712 
-717 PEPYCYPSLNLF
+717 EPYCYPSLNLF
-729 NPTRPDDEAG
+729 NATHPDDEAG

-824 IRSTVNIRS
+824 IRSTVNIRA

-845 PLTMALGKDIAGTAQ
+845 PLTMALGKDIAGAAQ

-887 IISFLFRSGP
+887 IISFLFRSSP

-963 LAAQTGMEHL
+963 LAAQTGLEHL

-1049 LDSGGAEKLLGNG
+1049 LDASGAEKLLGNG

-1096 TSTAQ
+1096 TSSTQ

-1123 GDDDGDAGGAL
+1123 SDDDGDTGGAL
-1134 DAMFEQAVECVIEAG
+1134 DPMFEQAVECVIDAG

-1187 PRAVLV
+1187 PRTVLV
-1193 TKSEWEER
+1193 SKAQWEER
-1201 KLNGRYDE
+1201 KLNGQYDEA

>member
-9 KSTKSSGTK
+9 SSGNK
-18 KRTSSSKSSSSR
+18 NRSSSSSKSKSRSSSSR
-30 STSARSASSRSSRPS
+30 SSTTYRASSGKSGQSSSSRSKAQASR
-45 GRAKRRAETPNL
+45 RAQRRAETPNL
-57 ARSVLL
+57 ARSILL
-63 VGLSLLCVALVLVP
+63 AGLGLLCVAMVLVP
-77 GQNLWRTLRSWY
+77 GQNMWKTLRGGL
-89 FGVFGVMTYF
+89 FGIFGVMTYL

-116 VALFAGKVSL
+116 VTLFAGKVAL
-126 MGVLC
+126 MSVLC

-137 FSKLNVEGLK
+137 FSNVSLND
-147 AGEVIKM
+147 ANPWQIIKM
-154 LFTRGGTYYWEGGVL
+154 LFARGQTSFWEGGVW
-169 GAPVGATLLALFGRP
+169 GAPVGGTLLALFGRP
-184 ASNILM
+184 ASNVIM

-202 AITPVDVVLFVDT
+202 AITPADVVLFVNN
-215 QYKKLQAKRE
+215 QYQKLQQARQDRAE
-225 ERAAAETAYDT
+225 EETAYDT
-236 RLFHEEPE
+236 QLFAQEQEEEPI
-244 EESVENLTEAL
+244 ENLTA
-255 PDANRPH
+255 PVQDNRPH
-262 HPVYDVIAD
+262 HPAYDVIAD
-271 TSRFPKQAA
+271 TGRIPVQPAQPVQPLVQQA
-280 APVQQPARQYAQPY
+280 APVNQPAQPVQPAIPSQPAAS
-294 TAPVTPVVPEAPFT
+294 APVIPNYT
-308 QQPAPQSRAGF
+308 PAPTYAAYAAAAGYTPASYGTPAAESQPRASF
-319 DVDLGPDAT
+319 DVDLGPETTAS
-328 EAARVKAETHDPLE
+328 AAKAAIEHDPLE

-357 SGKTNSPLHYA
+357 SHLSDTSHYHA
-368 RPQQAAPAPAPQEDF
+368 ATADPQPAVQPAADEFELKLDDPAEAAP
-383 ELQLE
+383 
-388 PAEEEP
+388 EE
-394 AYTAPYTAPAS
+394 
-405 YTAPSTS
+405 
-412 YTAAP
+412 AAG
-417 ADSAPAPQE
+417 
-426 PVDEL
+426 DEL
-431 DALINRAVSGHAP
+431 DNLISRAVSGHAP
-444 YYAPQEVSAET
+444 YYGEQDVSSET
-455 TLDLPQPTEFETPL
+455 TLDLAQESEFSVPL
-469 TPVPQEPQFDTPLVP
+469 TPEPTFDTPLVP
-484 VEPEEDLPEPT
+484 VED
-495 PVELPQIDMTGRVQ
+495 
-509 GDTMV
+509 
-514 ISPADLAAGMAAQ
+514 
-527 NVAPLGEP
+527 
-535 TAADASTTPAAAPM
+535 DASFGIPVDGEEGAFTGNTPAKEPHSAPAASAAP
-549 PAAPVSPAVPA
+549 
-560 SPAAIPTLGGSFS
+560 AIPTIGGSFS
-573 DTGSVVSAA
+573 VNEAVSDA
-582 WQSGRSVSEM
+582 WNSGRPISDV
-592 LDAMAS
+592 LN
-598 QPAAPSAPA
+598 
-607 VPVQAPA
+607 
-614 YTAPA
+614 
-619 AEPVQEETTPAQT
+619 AQ
-632 PAYTAPTTPQPAPSA
+632 PTTPVPQAAPVVPASSVAAAVSAQPQ
-647 PAYQPAP
+647 QP
-654 QPMTRPA
+654 TGT
-661 AETTQSSFTVPQQGE
+661 ESSFVVPQRGE
-676 AARVRVST
+676 AAHLQVST
-684 AVGNSAGAP
+684 SVGNSASAP
-693 IHTPPVA
+693 ISSPPSA
-700 AKADPNAMRLPT
+700 AKADPNTMNLAAMQAEPV
-712 SEEQP
+712 
-717 PEPYCYPSLNLF
+717 EPYCYPSLNLF
-729 NPTRPDDEAG
+729 NATRPDDEAG

-824 IRSTVNIRS
+824 IRSTVNIRA

-845 PLTMALGKDIAGTAQ
+845 PLTMALGKDIAGAAQ

-887 IISFLFRSGP
+887 IISFLFRSSP

-963 LAAQTGMEHL
+963 LAAQTGLEHL

-1049 LDSGGAEKLLGNG
+1049 LDASGAEKLLGNG

-1096 TSTAQ
+1096 TSSTQ

-1123 GDDDGDAGGAL
+1123 SDDDGDTGGAL
-1134 DAMFEQAVECVIEAG
+1134 DPMFEQAVECVIDAG

-1187 PRAVLV
+1187 PRTVLV
-1193 TKSEWEER
+1193 SKAQWEER
-1201 KLNGRYDE
+1201 KLNGQYDEA

>member
-9 KSTKSSGTK
+9 SSGNK
-18 KRTSSSKSSSSR
+18 NRSSSSSKSKSRSSSSR
-30 STSARSASSRSSRPS
+30 SSTTYRASSGKSGQSSSSRSKAQASR
-45 GRAKRRAETPNL
+45 RAQRRAETPNL
-57 ARSVLL
+57 ARSILL
-63 VGLSLLCVALVLVP
+63 AGLGLLCVAMVLVP
-77 GQNLWRTLRSWY
+77 GQNMWKTLRGGL
-89 FGVFGVMTYF
+89 FGIFGVMTYL

-116 VALFAGKVSL
+116 VTLFAGKVAL
-126 MGVLC
+126 MSVLC

-137 FSKLNVEGLK
+137 FSNVSLND
-147 AGEVIKM
+147 ANPWQIIKM
-154 LFTRGGTYYWEGGVL
+154 LFARGQTNFWEGGIW
-169 GAPVGATLLALFGRP
+169 GAPVGGTLLALFGRP
-184 ASNILM
+184 ASNVIM

-202 AITPVDVVLFVDT
+202 AITPADVVLFVNN
-215 QYKKLQAKRE
+215 QYQKLQQARQDRAE
-225 ERAAAETAYDT
+225 EETAYDT
-236 RLFHEEPE
+236 QLFAQEQEEEPI
-244 EESVENLTEAL
+244 ENLTA
-255 PDANRPH
+255 PAQDNRPH
-262 HPVYDVIAD
+262 HPAYDVIAD
-271 TSRFPKQAA
+271 TGRIPVQPAQPVQPLVQQA
-280 APVQQPARQYAQPY
+280 APVNQPAQPVQPAIPSQPAAS
-294 TAPVTPVVPEAPFT
+294 APVIPNYT
-308 QQPAPQSRAGF
+308 PAPTYAAYAAAAGYTPASYGTPAAESQPRASF
-319 DVDLGPDAT
+319 DVDLGPEAT
-328 EAARVKAETHDPLE
+328 ASAAKAAIEHDPLE
-342 PVNIGPG
+342 PVSIGPG

-357 SGKTNSPLHYA
+357 SHLSDTSHYHA
-368 RPQQAAPAPAPQEDF
+368 ATADPQPAVQPAADEFELKLDDPAKAAP
-383 ELQLE
+383 
-388 PAEEEP
+388 EE
-394 AYTAPYTAPAS
+394 
-405 YTAPSTS
+405 
-412 YTAAP
+412 AAG
-417 ADSAPAPQE
+417 
-426 PVDEL
+426 DEL
-431 DALINRAVSGHAP
+431 DNLISRAVSGHAP
-444 YYAPQEVSAET
+444 YYGEQDVSSET
-455 TLDLPQPTEFETPL
+455 TLDLPQESEFSVPL
-469 TPVPQEPQFDTPLVP
+469 TPEPTFDTPLVP
-484 VEPEEDLPEPT
+484 VED
-495 PVELPQIDMTGRVQ
+495 
-509 GDTMV
+509 
-514 ISPADLAAGMAAQ
+514 
-527 NVAPLGEP
+527 
-535 TAADASTTPAAAPM
+535 DASFGIPVDGEEGVFTGTTPAEEPHSAPAASAAP
-549 PAAPVSPAVPA
+549 
-560 SPAAIPTLGGSFS
+560 AIPTIGGSFS
-573 DTGSVVSAA
+573 VNEAVSDA
-582 WQSGRSVSEM
+582 WNSGRPISDV
-592 LDAMAS
+592 LN
-598 QPAAPSAPA
+598 
-607 VPVQAPA
+607 
-614 YTAPA
+614 
-619 AEPVQEETTPAQT
+619 AQ
-632 PAYTAPTTPQPAPSA
+632 PTTPVPQAAPVVPASSVAAAVSAQPQ
-647 PAYQPAP
+647 QP
-654 QPMTRPA
+654 TGT
-661 AETTQSSFTVPQQGE
+661 ESSFVVPQRGE
-676 AARVRVST
+676 AAHLQVST
-684 AVGNSAGAP
+684 SVGNSASAP
-693 IHTPPVA
+693 ISSPPSA
-700 AKADPNAMRLPT
+700 AKADPNTMNLAAMQAEPV
-712 SEEQP
+712 
-717 PEPYCYPSLNLF
+717 EPYCYPSLNLF
-729 NPTRPDDEAG
+729 NATHPDDEAG

-824 IRSTVNIRS
+824 IRSTVNIRA

-845 PLTMALGKDIAGTAQ
+845 PLTMALGKDIAGAAQ

-887 IISFLFRSGP
+887 IISFLFRSSP

-963 LAAQTGMEHL
+963 LAAQTGLEHL

-1049 LDSGGAEKLLGNG
+1049 LDASGAEKLLGNG

-1096 TSTAQ
+1096 TSSTQ

-1123 GDDDGDAGGAL
+1123 SDDDGDTGGAL
-1134 DAMFEQAVECVIEAG
+1134 DPMFEQAVECVIDAG

-1187 PRAVLV
+1187 PRTVLV
-1193 TKSEWEER
+1193 SKAQWEER
-1201 KLNGRYDE
+1201 KLNGRYDES

>member
-9 KSTKSSGTK
+9 SSGNK
-18 KRTSSSKSSSSR
+18 NRSSSSSKSKSRSSSSR
-30 STSARSASSRSSRPS
+30 SSTTYRASSGKSGQSSSSRSKAQASR
-45 GRAKRRAETPNL
+45 RAQRRAETPNL
-57 ARSVLL
+57 ARSILL
-63 VGLSLLCVALVLVP
+63 AGLGLLCVAMVLVP
-77 GQNLWRTLRSWY
+77 GQNMWKTLRGGL
-89 FGVFGVMTYF
+89 FGIFGVMTYL

-116 VALFAGKVSL
+116 VTLFAGKVAL
-126 MGVLC
+126 MSVLC

-137 FSKLNVEGLK
+137 FSNVSLND
-147 AGEVIKM
+147 ANPWQIIKM
-154 LFTRGGTYYWEGGVL
+154 LFARGQTSFWEGGVW
-169 GAPVGATLLALFGRP
+169 GAPVGGTLLALFGRP
-184 ASNILM
+184 ASNVIM

-202 AITPVDVVLFVDT
+202 AITPADVVLFVNN
-215 QYKKLQAKRE
+215 QYQKLQQARQDRAE
-225 ERAAAETAYDT
+225 EEPAYDT
-236 RLFHEEPE
+236 QLFAQEQEEEPL
-244 EESVENLTEAL
+244 ENLTA
-255 PDANRPH
+255 PVQDNRPH
-262 HPVYDVIAD
+262 HPAYDVIAD
-271 TSRFPKQAA
+271 TGRIPVQPAQPVQPLVQQA
-280 APVQQPARQYAQPY
+280 APVNQSTQPVQPAIPSQPAAS
-294 TAPVTPVVPEAPFT
+294 APVIPNYT
-308 QQPAPQSRAGF
+308 PAPTYAAYAAAAGYTPASYGTPAAESQPRASF
-319 DVDLGPDAT
+319 DVDLGPEAT
-328 EAARVKAETHDPLE
+328 ASAAKAAIEHDPLE

-357 SGKTNSPLHYA
+357 SHLSDTSHYHA
-368 RPQQAAPAPAPQEDF
+368 ATADPQPAVQPAADEFELKLDDPAEAAP
-383 ELQLE
+383 
-388 PAEEEP
+388 EE
-394 AYTAPYTAPAS
+394 
-405 YTAPSTS
+405 
-412 YTAAP
+412 AAG
-417 ADSAPAPQE
+417 
-426 PVDEL
+426 DEL
-431 DALINRAVSGHAP
+431 DNLISRAVSGHAP
-444 YYAPQEVSAET
+444 YYGEQDVSSET
-455 TLDLPQPTEFETPL
+455 TLDLPQESEFSVPL
-469 TPVPQEPQFDTPLVP
+469 TPEPTFDTPLVP
-484 VEPEEDLPEPT
+484 VED
-495 PVELPQIDMTGRVQ
+495 
-509 GDTMV
+509 
-514 ISPADLAAGMAAQ
+514 
-527 NVAPLGEP
+527 
-535 TAADASTTPAAAPM
+535 DASFGIPVDGEEGAFTGNTPAEEPHSAPAASAAP
-549 PAAPVSPAVPA
+549 
-560 SPAAIPTLGGSFS
+560 AIPTIGGSFS
-573 DTGSVVSAA
+573 VNEAVSDAWNSGRPISDVLNAQPATPVPQAASVVPASSVAAAVSA
-582 WQSGRSVSEM
+582 
-592 LDAMAS
+592 
-598 QPAAPSAPA
+598 QP
-607 VPVQAPA
+607 Q
-614 YTAPA
+614 
-619 AEPVQEETTPAQT
+619 Q
-632 PAYTAPTTPQPAPSA
+632 PTGT
-647 PAYQPAP
+647 
-654 QPMTRPA
+654 
-661 AETTQSSFTVPQQGE
+661 ESSFVVPQRGE
-676 AARVRVST
+676 AAHLQVST
-684 AVGNSAGAP
+684 SVGNSASAP
-693 IHTPPVA
+693 ISSPPSA
-700 AKADPNAMRLPT
+700 AKADPNTMNLAAMQAEPV
-712 SEEQP
+712 
-717 PEPYCYPSLNLF
+717 EPYCYPSLNLF
-729 NPTRPDDEAG
+729 NATRPDDEAG

-824 IRSTVNIRS
+824 IRSTVNIRA

-845 PLTMALGKDIAGTAQ
+845 PLTMALGKDIAGAAQ

-887 IISFLFRSGP
+887 IISFLFRSSP

-963 LAAQTGMEHL
+963 LAAQTGLEHL

-1049 LDSGGAEKLLGNG
+1049 LDASGAEKLLGNG

-1096 TSTAQ
+1096 TSSTQ

-1123 GDDDGDAGGAL
+1123 SDDDGDTGGAL
-1134 DAMFEQAVECVIEAG
+1134 DPMFEQAVECVIDAG

-1187 PRAVLV
+1187 PRTVLV
-1193 TKSEWEER
+1193 SKAQWEER
-1201 KLNGRYDE
+1201 KLNGQYDEA